1 MPYETITDENGD
13 EIRVYKRP
21 EPSVGVEVLE
31 PEDEEP
37 SVEERYWGNIRQPSK
52 NGYVPD
58 LVDGADVR
66 KRYKIKTNEDGSL
79 ATGEDGKLIWEER
92 RPGVSDRPDYDKN
105 LASGRHFLSNTF
117 GGQLVAPFVEPVIAG
132 TKELVQSGDI
142 EQSLAA
148 AGQASDEALGVKGQE
163 VTKEGRAV
171 VPTVYRLS
179 ASAMRNTLQEL
190 NDRFLYDIPA
200 KIADNPSRATTFI
213 EPDAPFLGTQPLPSL
228 PTSGP
233 AEDLITGLVQA
244 GIQLRLLSKI
254 GIPTIPGTKG
264 LVTAPLKGQLG
275 QGLLKRGAGLT
286 LEGME
291 YGAIIDGL
299 GFDQHSGR
307 LADLLNHF
315 GLNITPQLLTDPN
328 DVGLDG
334 SFKNIADGIV
344 YGGPLGA
351 AIGGSGQ
358 LGKAGIKNAPRT
370 AEGWSNL
377 LAKVF
382 KVTKA
387 NQDVKTSIDIEKGE
401 IKTLPEGYK
410 ALTKEEAVIKR
421 EEANQEFDAAVEE
434 IKEIDEINQV
444 NNAKEAELK
453 AKLKSL
459 ISQEPQLPKPPE
471 GGGRYWT
478 TDKRTGESI
487 LEGEEI
493 PIEIREAYE
502 NQLNVYNKAINKWD
516 QEVDRLA
523 KEIKTF
529 DTPVNKGKISEVLRQ
544 NLKKVAQSDAQA
556 LRETDEVLKEASK
569 ATGRKILPGTP
580 HPKIEGKVRGYD
592 GRWVTEKYFNQ
603 ITESRKGANEIRKQF
618 DQPAAEVTELSPDK
632 AIDLR
637 LFKEGKIDIYR
648 DGPISIERINEQP
661 PLNPTINVKAIED
674 LGEIELKEFGFTK
687 KEFSKLSI
695 QKKVNLL
702 RQSFEK
708 TRRVLPPG
716 NYELFGA
723 TEKKRSIYARWF
735 KNDPNIEWFNINNDA
750 PAKPGKDS
758 YAVLRI
764 PDEEI
769 SWNDA
774 LGLEDAAPIGT
785 NIPRG
790 EIAQTG
796 AIFIERVDKGTGNT
810 GPIAKLFNL
819 PRSYDLVVMELKEL
833 NAKQLKD
840 LGITKAEIKELSP
853 RKTISLLKKNFDDIR
868 NKLLPGEYRM
878 EGYSASR
885 RRLFKQWFKDD
896 PNIEWVDRQTGA
908 ISRIEDEMSI
918 PYLIVKEITNNQ
930 APVQPQVLPPLYEI
944 NPLVIAQKIT
954 DNLDDIKSG
963 KVKLDDLLENDLLRL
978 ISRKR
983 PEVPGSGKKRY
994 EPRPTPEFVAG
1005 LRGLSDALVNVG
1017 SKAQRTGLPTLDFKD
1032 MRRMVFRDLREQGI
1046 TSKQIDQIL
1055 PRLRPLQEVNHQNA
1069 RVISDLMALNQLV
1082 RIVGKESGIYANQWK
1097 NHRTGIAIAA
1107 DEKELLQDGISVINE
1122 FMKGAQAYETVG
1134 RGDSQRLASRQ
1145 INGTVTF
1152 GNASVLAD
1160 TIKLFHPADGKL
1172 YKNVIEKGFKLTPAS
1187 KNTLVGEGV
1196 YFKSTNENVGTQP
1209 LSGDTLSNKDSQ
1221 IFDYQSAGF
1230 HIGEIT
1236 EKAGLGY
1243 LGTAAGHPKLT
1254 IEQQGLL
1261 REYLIDQGFTG
1272 IRFADQETVVIFNV
1286 EEANKIVG
1294 SKVAP
1299 ESLSPSRSVIDEI
1312 NNTMEKGKQLI
1323 NDLSDPQ
1330 IKAELDSDAPLSES
1344 TRQWADATFNSFA
1357 NYRSEDFAAH
1367 VDFAKSISKANMYSL
1382 TRDMMLS
1389 YYSGSLLFSPS
1400 TMTTMVLGGAYK
1412 TATLPIDIALGAYL
1426 HGLGTYAKGIAQ
1438 GSDATIKRAR
1448 RIIRRGNKSW
1458 QLYNQYRA
1466 EHNAGLELAR
1476 MAFDDGVSY
1485 NASNRSYVEHIKES
1499 MDNDG
1504 VLRLGKEQG
1513 SAPKPITKKVGSMTF
1528 TMRES
1533 TLDNPGYLDPNNKN
1547 WLATALRF
1555 LWKTNNMSLKGAMSI
1570 DTYFGTI
1577 VGKASEFNR
1586 LYLEE
1591 LEKAEDLGYKWDS
1604 LEIADYA
1611 TKNAAERLREISQD
1625 VLRKDGSI
1633 MENGILKSETA
1644 KNVTNWV
1651 NYTSDLWATPEA
1663 RTLVGGER
1671 LARDKGITDPKE
1683 IEEFASNWASEQ
1695 TKIQPFSRAIS
1706 GIGDAWQKAI
1716 THSPEL
1722 RLLQMFNRAPV
1733 NVIKDVQRGS
1743 PLFWAED
1750 NFWKNINSEDPQTRY
1765 RTTGEVAKGTLIAS
1779 IGIGLMQTGLFKC
1792 YGSGPLNP
1800 IDNKNWREVNRIPG
1814 PFSCKMRNPAT
1825 GDWFPAVSLERLDQV
1840 GIILGFLGEY
1850 YELAPQVS
1858 DDQAQSLA
1866 SSIAT
1871 GIAIAT
1877 VTTGGGII
1885 DKTMFQGFNDLK
1897 KILSGLA
1904 MPVDPTGDRIN
1915 PAARWVQNTA
1925 AKMFIPYGGML
1936 RLSRKG
1942 FDNQVRSIPASNPLN
1957 ETFNRIKNQVTGY
1970 SEELPNRLE
1979 SVGARP
1985 QTYAKSL
1992 FAPLFPKESAWLTNA
2007 LDPGNA
2013 FPYKSSSPVYDV
2025 LASLDRRGK
2034 SFRFFPANT
2043 FSSKYGDKYLLTYE
2057 KQNLLK
2063 RIGNE
2068 VIPKGYSNTFER
2080 TLEDEFTNPKSRFNQ
2095 LSRELGSGTRKDSAA
2110 AEYVRTIYNAY
2121 IKEAKKVFLQFP
2133 ENAIWAAEF
2142 ELIDNRNKKIRNSL
2156 DPKSTIRS
2164 FEGSINY

>member
-31 PEDEEP
+31 PENEEP

-79 ATGEDGKLIWEER
+79 ATGEDGKLTWEER

-163 VTKEGRAV
+163 VTREGKAV

-233 AEDLITGLVQA
+233 VEDLITGLVQA
-244 GIQLRLLSKI
+244 GIQLRLLGKI

-264 LVTAPLKGQLG
+264 LVTAPLKGFKQSGIKGSRNIREKVNLAT
-275 QGLLKRGAGLT
+275 GLLKRGTGLT

-377 LAKVF
+377 LAKVL

-444 NNAKEAELK
+444 NNVKEAELK

-592 GRWVTEKYFNQ
+592 GRWVTKKYFNQ
-603 ITESRKGANEIRKQF
+603 VTESRKGANEIRKQF
-618 DQPAAEVTELSPDK
+618 DQPEEEVT
-632 AIDLR
+632 
-637 LFKEGKIDIYR
+637 
-648 DGPISIERINEQP
+648 
-661 PLNPTINVKAIED
+661 
-674 LGEIELKEFGFTK
+674 
-687 KEFSKLSI
+687 
-695 QKKVNLL
+695 
-702 RQSFEK
+702 
-708 TRRVLPPG
+708 
-716 NYELFGA
+716 
-723 TEKKRSIYARWF
+723 
-735 KNDPNIEWFNINNDA
+735 
-750 PAKPGKDS
+750 
-758 YAVLRI
+758 
-764 PDEEI
+764 EI

-810 GPIAKLFNL
+810 GPIAKLFKL

-896 PNIEWVDRQTGA
+896 PNVEWVDRQTGA

-1055 PRLRPLQEVNHQNA
+1055 PRLRPLQEVNQQNA
-1069 RVISDLMALNQLV
+1069 RVISDLMALNQVV
-1082 RIVGKESGIYANQWK
+1082 RILGKESGIYANQWK

-1160 TIKLFHPADGKL
+1160 TIQLFHPADGKL

-1412 TATLPIDIALGAYL
+1412 SATLPIDIALGAYI
-1426 HGLGTYAKGIAQ
+1426 HGLGTYAKGIVQ

-1485 NASNRSYVEHIKES
+1485 NSSNRSYVEHIKES

-1504 VLRLGKEQG
+1504 VLRLGQEQG

-1528 TMRES
+1528 AMRES
-1533 TLDNPGYLDPNNKN
+1533 TLDNPGVLDPNNKN

-1555 LWKTNNMSLKGAMSI
+1555 IWKTNNMSLKGAMSI

-1577 VGKASEFNR
+1577 VGKANEFNR

-1591 LEKAEDLGYKWDS
+1591 LEKAEDLGYMNKM
-1604 LEIADYA
+1604 EIADYA
-1611 TKNAAERLREISQD
+1611 TKNASERLSQISQD
-1625 VLRKDGSI
+1625 VLKKDGSI
-1633 MENGILKSETA
+1633 MKDGILKSETA

-1683 IEEFASNWASEQ
+1683 IEEFASNWASGQ
-1695 TKIQPFSRAIS
+1695 TEIPPFSRTIS

-1716 THSPEL
+1716 SYSPEL

-1792 YGSGPLNP
+1792 YGGGPLNP

-1825 GDWFPAVSLERLDQV
+1825 GDWFPAVSLERLDQI

-1866 SSIAT
+1866 SAT
-1871 GIAIAT
+1871 AVGIAHAT
-1877 VTTGGGII
+1877 VTTAGGVI
-1885 DKTMFQGFNDLK
+1885 DKVMFQGFNDLK

-1925 AKMFIPYGGML
+1925 AKMIIPYGGML

-1942 FDNQVRSIPASNPLN
+1942 FDNQVRSIPSSNPLN
-1957 ETFNRIKNQVTGY
+1957 ETFDRIKNQLTGY

-1992 FAPLFPKESAWLTNA
+1992 FSPLFPKESAWLTNA
-2007 LDPGNA
+2007 LDPSNA
-2013 FPYKSSSPVYDV
+2013 FPYKSSSPVNDV

-2043 FSSKYGDKYLLTYE
+2043 FSSTYGDKYLLTYE
-2057 KQNLLK
+2057 QQNLLK

-2121 IKEAKKVFLQFP
+2121 ITEAKKVFLQFP

>member
-244 GIQLRLLSKI
+244 GIQLRLLGKLR
-254 GIPTIPGTKG
+254 IPTIPGTKG

-275 QGLLKRGAGLT
+275 QGLLKRGTGLF
-286 LEGME
+286 LEGIE

-334 SFKNIADGIV
+334 SFKNIADGII

-502 NQLNVYNKAINKWD
+502 NELNVYNKAINKWD

-523 KEIKTF
+523 KEIKGF
-529 DTPVNKGKISEVLRQ
+529 DTEQTVKVSGKIVGDNTIQPPKELDLTTDTRGKGEFYHGAADEIELTEAGEFSTDQNIYGIGFYTTDDLVTAGKYQRKNRKIVGKDAQKTIYKIKEKTPIKFYDLDQPVPDDLKEFIKSYDDEFAYNIVAESVDSLGDNYTLGQLYDEIRGYANANDVSSSVVSYEIFPDFEAYLKNQGFGGFIHQGGKKAGKGKRLHQVKIYWDPYNSINIEKVNVSETPAV
-544 NLKKVAQSDAQA
+544 KP
-556 LRETDEVLKEASK
+556 TGK
-569 ATGRKILPGTP
+569 AIPPGTP
-580 HPKIEGKVRGYD
+580 HPTIKGKVRGYD
-592 GRWVTEKYFNQ
+592 GRWVTKKHFDQ
-603 ITESRKGANEIRKQF
+603 VTEARKGADRIR
-618 DQPAAEVTELSPDK
+618 
-632 AIDLR
+632 
-637 LFKEGKIDIYR
+637 
-648 DGPISIERINEQP
+648 EQ
-661 PLNPTINVKAIED
+661 I
-674 LGEIELKEFGFTK
+674 
-687 KEFSKLSI
+687 
-695 QKKVNLL
+695 
-702 RQSFEK
+702 
-708 TRRVLPPG
+708 
-716 NYELFGA
+716 
-723 TEKKRSIYARWF
+723 
-735 KNDPNIEWFNINNDA
+735 
-750 PAKPGKDS
+750 
-758 YAVLRI
+758 
-764 PDEEI
+764 
-769 SWNDA
+769 
-774 LGLEDAAPIGT
+774 
-785 NIPRG
+785 
-790 EIAQTG
+790 
-796 AIFIERVDKGTGNT
+796 
-810 GPIAKLFNL
+810 
-819 PRSYDLVVMELKEL
+819 
-833 NAKQLKD
+833 
-840 LGITKAEIKELSP
+840 
-853 RKTISLLKKNFDDIR
+853 
-868 NKLLPGEYRM
+868 
-878 EGYSASR
+878 
-885 RRLFKQWFKDD
+885 
-896 PNIEWVDRQTGA
+896 
-908 ISRIEDEMSI
+908 
-918 PYLIVKEITNNQ
+918 NNQ

-1055 PRLRPLQEVNHQNA
+1055 PRLRPLQEVNQQNA
-1069 RVISDLMALNQLV
+1069 RVISDLMALNQVV
-1082 RIVGKESGIYANQWK
+1082 RILGKESGIYANQWK

-1160 TIKLFHPADGKL
+1160 TIQLFHPADGKL

-1412 TATLPIDIALGAYL
+1412 SATLPIDIALGAYI
-1426 HGLGTYAKGIAQ
+1426 HGLGTYAKGIVQ

-1485 NASNRSYVEHIKES
+1485 NSSNRSYVEHIKES

-1504 VLRLGKEQG
+1504 VLRLGQEQG

-1528 TMRES
+1528 AMRES
-1533 TLDNPGYLDPNNKN
+1533 TLDNPGVLDPNNKN

-1555 LWKTNNMSLKGAMSI
+1555 IWKTNNMSLKGAMSI

-1611 TKNAAERLREISQD
+1611 TKNAAERLRDISQD
-1625 VLRKDGSI
+1625 VLKKDGSI
-1633 MENGILKSETA
+1633 MKDGILKSETA

-1695 TKIQPFSRAIS
+1695 TEIPRISRGIA
-1706 GIGDAWQKAI
+1706 GIGNAWQKAI

-1743 PLFWAED
+1743 PLFWADD

-1792 YGSGPLNP
+1792 YGPGPLNP

-1825 GDWFPAVSLERLDQV
+1825 GDWFPAVSLERLDQI

-1866 SSIAT
+1866 SAT
-1871 GIAIAT
+1871 VIGIANAT
-1877 VTTGGGII
+1877 VTTGGGVI
-1885 DKTMFQGFNDLK
+1885 DKTMFQGWSSLK
-1897 KILSGLA
+1897 KILTGLA

-1915 PAARWVQNTA
+1915 PAARWVQDTA
-1925 AKMFIPYGGML
+1925 AKMIIPYGGML

-1957 ETFNRIKNQVTGY
+1957 ETFNRIKNQVTGF

-2013 FPYKSSSPVYDV
+2013 FPYKSSSPVNDV

-2057 KQNLLK
+2057 QQNLLK

-2121 IKEAKKVFLQFP
+2121 ITEAKKVFLQFP

>member
-31 PEDEEP
+31 LEDEEP

-334 SFKNIADGIV
+334 SFKNIADGII

-493 PIEIREAYE
+493 PIKIREAYE
-502 NQLNVYNKAINKWD
+502 NELNVYNKAINKWD

-523 KEIKTF
+523 KEIKGF
-529 DTPVNKGKISEVLRQ
+529 DTEQTVKVSGKIVGDNTIQPPKELDLTTDTRGKGEFYHGAADEIELTEAGEFSTDQNIYGIGFYTTDDLVTAGKYQRKNRKIVGKDAQKTIYKIKEKTPIKFYDLDQPVPDDLKEFIKSYDDEFAYNIVAESVDSLGDNYTLGQLYDEIRGYANANDVSASVVSYEIFPDFEAYLKNQGFGGFIHQGGKKAGKGKRLHQVKIYWDPYNSINIE
-544 NLKKVAQSDAQA
+544 KVNV
-556 LRETDEVLKEASK
+556 RETPAVKPTGK
-569 ATGRKILPGTP
+569 AIPPGTP
-580 HPKIEGKVRGYD
+580 HPTIKGKVRGYD
-592 GRWVTEKYFNQ
+592 GRWVTKKYFDQ
-603 ITESRKGANEIRKQF
+603 VTEARKGADRIR
-618 DQPAAEVTELSPDK
+618 
-632 AIDLR
+632 
-637 LFKEGKIDIYR
+637 
-648 DGPISIERINEQP
+648 EQ
-661 PLNPTINVKAIED
+661 I
-674 LGEIELKEFGFTK
+674 
-687 KEFSKLSI
+687 
-695 QKKVNLL
+695 
-702 RQSFEK
+702 
-708 TRRVLPPG
+708 
-716 NYELFGA
+716 
-723 TEKKRSIYARWF
+723 
-735 KNDPNIEWFNINNDA
+735 
-750 PAKPGKDS
+750 
-758 YAVLRI
+758 
-764 PDEEI
+764 
-769 SWNDA
+769 
-774 LGLEDAAPIGT
+774 
-785 NIPRG
+785 
-790 EIAQTG
+790 
-796 AIFIERVDKGTGNT
+796 
-810 GPIAKLFNL
+810 
-819 PRSYDLVVMELKEL
+819 
-833 NAKQLKD
+833 
-840 LGITKAEIKELSP
+840 
-853 RKTISLLKKNFDDIR
+853 
-868 NKLLPGEYRM
+868 
-878 EGYSASR
+878 
-885 RRLFKQWFKDD
+885 
-896 PNIEWVDRQTGA
+896 
-908 ISRIEDEMSI
+908 
-918 PYLIVKEITNNQ
+918 NNQ
-930 APVQPQVLPPLYEI
+930 APVQPQVLPPFPEI

-963 KVKLDDLLENDLLRL
+963 KVKIDDLLENDLLRL
-978 ISRKR
+978 ISRTR

-1055 PRLRPLQEVNHQNA
+1055 PRLRPLQEVNQQNA
-1069 RVISDLMALNQLV
+1069 RVIADLMALNQVV
-1082 RIVGKESGIYANQWK
+1082 RILGKESGIYANQWK

-1160 TIKLFHPADGKL
+1160 TIQLFHPADEKL

-1261 REYLIDQGFTG
+1261 REYLIDEGFTG

-1412 TATLPIDIALGAYL
+1412 SATLPIDIALGAYI
-1426 HGLGTYAKGIAQ
+1426 HGLGTYAKGIVQ

-1458 QLYNQYRA
+1458 QLYNQYRV

-1504 VLRLGKEQG
+1504 VLRLGQEQG

-1533 TLDNPGYLDPNNKN
+1533 TLDNPGVLDPNNKN

-1555 LWKTNNMSLKGAMSI
+1555 IWKTNNMSLKGAMSI

-1591 LEKAEDLGYKWDS
+1591 LEKAEDLNYKWDS

-1633 MENGILKSETA
+1633 MKNGILKSETA

-1695 TKIQPFSRAIS
+1695 TEIPRISRGIA
-1706 GIGDAWQKAI
+1706 GIGNAWQKAI

-1792 YGSGPLNP
+1792 YGPGPLNP
-1800 IDNKNWREVNRIPG
+1800 IDNKNWREINRIPG

-1825 GDWFPAVSLERLDQV
+1825 GDWFPAVSLERLDQI

-1866 SSIAT
+1866 SAT
-1871 GIAIAT
+1871 VIGTAI

-1904 MPVDPTGDRIN
+1904 MPADPTGDRIN

-2095 LSRELGSGTRKDSAA
+2095 LSRELGSGTKQDSAA

>member
-31 PEDEEP
+31 LEDEEP

-334 SFKNIADGIV
+334 SFKNIADGII

-493 PIEIREAYE
+493 PIKIREAYE
-502 NQLNVYNKAINKWD
+502 NELNVYNKAINKWD

-523 KEIKTF
+523 KEIKGF
-529 DTPVNKGKISEVLRQ
+529 DTEQTVKVSGKIVGDNTIQPPKELDLTTDTRGKGEFYHGAADEIELTEAGEFSTDQNIYGIGFYTTDDLVTAGKYQRKNRKIVGKDAQKTIYKIKEKTPIKFYDLDQPVPDDLKEFIKSYDDEFAYNIVAESVDSLGDNYTLGQLYDEIRGYANANDVSASVVSYEIFPDFEAYLKNQGFGGFIHQGGKKAGKGKRLHQVKIYWDPYNSINIE
-544 NLKKVAQSDAQA
+544 KVNV
-556 LRETDEVLKEASK
+556 RETPAVKPTGK
-569 ATGRKILPGTP
+569 AIPPGTP
-580 HPKIEGKVRGYD
+580 HPTIKGKVRGYD
-592 GRWVTEKYFNQ
+592 GRWVTKKYFDQ
-603 ITESRKGANEIRKQF
+603 VTEARKGADRIR
-618 DQPAAEVTELSPDK
+618 
-632 AIDLR
+632 
-637 LFKEGKIDIYR
+637 
-648 DGPISIERINEQP
+648 EQ
-661 PLNPTINVKAIED
+661 I
-674 LGEIELKEFGFTK
+674 
-687 KEFSKLSI
+687 
-695 QKKVNLL
+695 
-702 RQSFEK
+702 
-708 TRRVLPPG
+708 
-716 NYELFGA
+716 
-723 TEKKRSIYARWF
+723 
-735 KNDPNIEWFNINNDA
+735 
-750 PAKPGKDS
+750 
-758 YAVLRI
+758 
-764 PDEEI
+764 
-769 SWNDA
+769 
-774 LGLEDAAPIGT
+774 
-785 NIPRG
+785 
-790 EIAQTG
+790 
-796 AIFIERVDKGTGNT
+796 
-810 GPIAKLFNL
+810 
-819 PRSYDLVVMELKEL
+819 
-833 NAKQLKD
+833 
-840 LGITKAEIKELSP
+840 
-853 RKTISLLKKNFDDIR
+853 
-868 NKLLPGEYRM
+868 
-878 EGYSASR
+878 
-885 RRLFKQWFKDD
+885 
-896 PNIEWVDRQTGA
+896 
-908 ISRIEDEMSI
+908 
-918 PYLIVKEITNNQ
+918 NNQ
-930 APVQPQVLPPLYEI
+930 APVQPQVFPPFPEI

-963 KVKLDDLLENDLLRL
+963 KVKIDDLLENDLLRL
-978 ISRKR
+978 ISRTR

-1055 PRLRPLQEVNHQNA
+1055 PRLRPLQEVNQQNA
-1069 RVISDLMALNQLV
+1069 RVIADLMALNQVV
-1082 RIVGKESGIYANQWK
+1082 RILGKESGIYANQWK

-1160 TIKLFHPADGKL
+1160 TIQLFHPADEKL

-1261 REYLIDQGFTG
+1261 REYLIDEGFTG

-1412 TATLPIDIALGAYL
+1412 SATLPIDIALGAYI
-1426 HGLGTYAKGIAQ
+1426 HGLGTYAKGIVQ

-1458 QLYNQYRA
+1458 QLYNQYRV

-1504 VLRLGKEQG
+1504 VLRLGQEQG

-1533 TLDNPGYLDPNNKN
+1533 TLDNPGVLDPNNKN

-1555 LWKTNNMSLKGAMSI
+1555 IWKTNNMSLKGAMSI

-1591 LEKAEDLGYKWDS
+1591 LEKAEDLNYKWDS

-1633 MENGILKSETA
+1633 MKNGILKSETA

-1695 TKIQPFSRAIS
+1695 TEIPRISRGIA
-1706 GIGDAWQKAI
+1706 GIGNAWQKAI

-1792 YGSGPLNP
+1792 YGPGPLNP
-1800 IDNKNWREVNRIPG
+1800 IDNKNWREINRIPG

-1825 GDWFPAVSLERLDQV
+1825 GDWFPAVSLERLDQI

-1866 SSIAT
+1866 SAT
-1871 GIAIAT
+1871 VIGTAI

-1904 MPVDPTGDRIN
+1904 MPADPTGDRIN

-2095 LSRELGSGTRKDSAA
+2095 LSRELGSGTKQDSAA

>member
-244 GIQLRLLSKI
+244 GIQLRLLGKLR
-254 GIPTIPGTKG
+254 IPTIPGTKG

-275 QGLLKRGAGLT
+275 QGLLKRGTGLF
-286 LEGME
+286 LEGIE

-334 SFKNIADGIV
+334 SFKNIADGII

-502 NQLNVYNKAINKWD
+502 NELNVYNKAINKWD

-523 KEIKTF
+523 KEIKGF
-529 DTPVNKGKISEVLRQ
+529 DTEQTVKVSGKIVGDNTIQPPKELDLTTDTRGKGEFYHGAADEIELTEAGEFSTDQNIYGIGFYTTDDLVTAGKYQRKNRKIVGKDAQKTIYKIKEKTPIKFYDLDQPVPDDLKEFIKSYDDEFAYNIVAESVDSLGDNYTLGQLYDEIRGYANANDVSSSVVSYEIFPDFEAYLKNQGFGGFIHQGGKKAGKGKRLHQVKIYWDPYNSINIEKVNVSETPAV
-544 NLKKVAQSDAQA
+544 KP
-556 LRETDEVLKEASK
+556 TGK
-569 ATGRKILPGTP
+569 AIPPGTP
-580 HPKIEGKVRGYD
+580 HPTIKGKVRGYD
-592 GRWVTEKYFNQ
+592 GRWVTKKHFDQ
-603 ITESRKGANEIRKQF
+603 VTEARKGADRIR
-618 DQPAAEVTELSPDK
+618 
-632 AIDLR
+632 
-637 LFKEGKIDIYR
+637 
-648 DGPISIERINEQP
+648 EQ
-661 PLNPTINVKAIED
+661 I
-674 LGEIELKEFGFTK
+674 
-687 KEFSKLSI
+687 
-695 QKKVNLL
+695 
-702 RQSFEK
+702 
-708 TRRVLPPG
+708 
-716 NYELFGA
+716 
-723 TEKKRSIYARWF
+723 
-735 KNDPNIEWFNINNDA
+735 
-750 PAKPGKDS
+750 
-758 YAVLRI
+758 
-764 PDEEI
+764 
-769 SWNDA
+769 
-774 LGLEDAAPIGT
+774 
-785 NIPRG
+785 
-790 EIAQTG
+790 
-796 AIFIERVDKGTGNT
+796 
-810 GPIAKLFNL
+810 
-819 PRSYDLVVMELKEL
+819 
-833 NAKQLKD
+833 
-840 LGITKAEIKELSP
+840 
-853 RKTISLLKKNFDDIR
+853 
-868 NKLLPGEYRM
+868 
-878 EGYSASR
+878 
-885 RRLFKQWFKDD
+885 
-896 PNIEWVDRQTGA
+896 
-908 ISRIEDEMSI
+908 
-918 PYLIVKEITNNQ
+918 NNQ

-1055 PRLRPLQEVNHQNA
+1055 PRLRPLQEVNQQNA
-1069 RVISDLMALNQLV
+1069 RVISDLMALNQVV
-1082 RIVGKESGIYANQWK
+1082 RILGKESGIYANQWK

-1160 TIKLFHPADGKL
+1160 TIQLFHPADGKL

-1412 TATLPIDIALGAYL
+1412 SATLPIDIALGAYI
-1426 HGLGTYAKGIAQ
+1426 HGLGTYAKGIVQ

-1485 NASNRSYVEHIKES
+1485 NSSNRSYVEHIKES

-1504 VLRLGKEQG
+1504 VLRLGQEQG

-1528 TMRES
+1528 AMRES
-1533 TLDNPGYLDPNNKN
+1533 TLDNPGVLDPNNKN

-1555 LWKTNNMSLKGAMSI
+1555 IWKTNNMSLKGAMSI

-1611 TKNAAERLREISQD
+1611 TKNAAERLRDISQD
-1625 VLRKDGSI
+1625 VLKKDGSI
-1633 MENGILKSETA
+1633 MKDGILKSETA

-1695 TKIQPFSRAIS
+1695 TEIPRISRGIA
-1706 GIGDAWQKAI
+1706 GIGNAWQKAI

-1743 PLFWAED
+1743 PLFWADD

-1792 YGSGPLNP
+1792 YGPGPLNP

-1825 GDWFPAVSLERLDQV
+1825 GDWFPAVSLERLDQI

-1866 SSIAT
+1866 SAT
-1871 GIAIAT
+1871 VIGIANAT
-1877 VTTGGGII
+1877 VTTGGGVI
-1885 DKTMFQGFNDLK
+1885 DKTMFQGWSSLK
-1897 KILSGLA
+1897 KILTGLA

-1915 PAARWVQNTA
+1915 PAARWVQDTA
-1925 AKMFIPYGGML
+1925 AKMIIPYGGML

-1957 ETFNRIKNQVTGY
+1957 ETFNRIKNQLTGY

-2013 FPYKSSSPVYDV
+2013 FPYKSSSPVNDV
-2025 LASLDRRGK
+2025 FASLDRRGK

-2057 KQNLLK
+2057 QQNLLK

-2121 IKEAKKVFLQFP
+2121 ITEAKKVFLQFP

>member
-31 PEDEEP
+31 PENEEP

-79 ATGEDGKLIWEER
+79 ATGEDGKLTWEER

-163 VTKEGRAV
+163 VTKEGKAV

-190 NDRFLYDIPA
+190 NDRFLYDTPA

-233 AEDLITGLVQA
+233 VEDLITGLVQA
-244 GIQLRLLSKI
+244 GIQLRLLGKI

-264 LVTAPLKGQLG
+264 LVTAPLKGFKQSGIKGSRNIREKVNLAT
-275 QGLLKRGAGLT
+275 GLLKRGTGLT

-444 NNAKEAELK
+444 NNVKEAELK

-592 GRWVTEKYFNQ
+592 GRWVTKKYFNQ
-603 ITESRKGANEIRKQF
+603 VTESRKGANEIRKQF
-618 DQPAAEVTELSPDK
+618 DQPEEEVT
-632 AIDLR
+632 
-637 LFKEGKIDIYR
+637 
-648 DGPISIERINEQP
+648 
-661 PLNPTINVKAIED
+661 
-674 LGEIELKEFGFTK
+674 
-687 KEFSKLSI
+687 
-695 QKKVNLL
+695 
-702 RQSFEK
+702 
-708 TRRVLPPG
+708 
-716 NYELFGA
+716 
-723 TEKKRSIYARWF
+723 
-735 KNDPNIEWFNINNDA
+735 
-750 PAKPGKDS
+750 
-758 YAVLRI
+758 
-764 PDEEI
+764 EI

-810 GPIAKLFNL
+810 GPIAKLFKL

-896 PNIEWVDRQTGA
+896 PNVEWVDRQTGA

-1055 PRLRPLQEVNHQNA
+1055 PRLRPLQEVNQQNA
-1069 RVISDLMALNQLV
+1069 RVISDLMALNQVV
-1082 RIVGKESGIYANQWK
+1082 RILGKESGIYANQWK

-1160 TIKLFHPADGKL
+1160 TIQLFHPADGKL

-1412 TATLPIDIALGAYL
+1412 SATLPIDIALGAYI
-1426 HGLGTYAKGIAQ
+1426 HGLGTYAKGIVQ

-1485 NASNRSYVEHIKES
+1485 NSSNRSYVEHIKES

-1504 VLRLGKEQG
+1504 VLRLGQEQG

-1528 TMRES
+1528 AMRES
-1533 TLDNPGYLDPNNKN
+1533 TLDNPGVLDPNNKN

-1555 LWKTNNMSLKGAMSI
+1555 IWKTNNMSLKGAMSI

-1577 VGKASEFNR
+1577 VGKANEFNR

-1591 LEKAEDLGYKWDS
+1591 LEKAEDLGYMNKM
-1604 LEIADYA
+1604 EIADYA
-1611 TKNAAERLREISQD
+1611 TKNASERLSQISQD
-1625 VLRKDGSI
+1625 VLKKDGSI
-1633 MENGILKSETA
+1633 MKDGILKSETA

-1683 IEEFASNWASEQ
+1683 IEEFASNWASGQ
-1695 TKIQPFSRAIS
+1695 TEIPPFSRTIS

-1716 THSPEL
+1716 SYSPEL

-1792 YGSGPLNP
+1792 YGGGPLNP

-1825 GDWFPAVSLERLDQV
+1825 GDWFPAVSLERLDQI

-1866 SSIAT
+1866 SAT
-1871 GIAIAT
+1871 AVGIAHAT
-1877 VTTGGGII
+1877 VTTAGGVI
-1885 DKTMFQGFNDLK
+1885 DKVMFQGFNDLK

-1925 AKMFIPYGGML
+1925 AKMIIPYGGML

-1942 FDNQVRSIPASNPLN
+1942 FDNQVRSIPSSNPLN
-1957 ETFNRIKNQVTGY
+1957 ETFDRIKNQLTGY

-1992 FAPLFPKESAWLTNA
+1992 FSPLFPKESAWLTNA
-2007 LDPGNA
+2007 LDPSNA
-2013 FPYKSSSPVYDV
+2013 FPYKSSSPVNDV

-2043 FSSKYGDKYLLTYE
+2043 FSSTYGDKYLLTYE
-2057 KQNLLK
+2057 QQNLLK

-2121 IKEAKKVFLQFP
+2121 ITEAKKVFLQFP

>member
-31 PEDEEP
+31 LEDEEP

-244 GIQLRLLSKI
+244 GIQLRLLGKI

-334 SFKNIADGIV
+334 SFKNIADGII

-493 PIEIREAYE
+493 PIKIREAYE
-502 NQLNVYNKAINKWD
+502 NELNVYNKAINKWD

-523 KEIKTF
+523 KEIKGF
-529 DTPVNKGKISEVLRQ
+529 DTEQTVKVSGKIVGDNTIQPPKELDLTTDTRGKGEFYHGAADEIELTEAGEFSTDQNIYGIGFYTTDDLVTAGKYQRKNRKIVGKDAQKTIYKIKEKTPIKFYDLDQPVPDDLKEFIKSYDDEFAYNIVAESVDSLGDNYTLGQLYDEIRGYANANDVSASVVSYEIFPDFEAYLKNQGFGGFIHQGGKKAGKGKRLHQVKIYWDPYNSINIE
-544 NLKKVAQSDAQA
+544 KVNV
-556 LRETDEVLKEASK
+556 RETPAVKPTGK
-569 ATGRKILPGTP
+569 AIPPGTP
-580 HPKIEGKVRGYD
+580 HPTIKGKVRGYD
-592 GRWVTEKYFNQ
+592 GRWVTKKYFDQ
-603 ITESRKGANEIRKQF
+603 VTEARKGADRIR
-618 DQPAAEVTELSPDK
+618 
-632 AIDLR
+632 
-637 LFKEGKIDIYR
+637 
-648 DGPISIERINEQP
+648 EQ
-661 PLNPTINVKAIED
+661 I
-674 LGEIELKEFGFTK
+674 
-687 KEFSKLSI
+687 
-695 QKKVNLL
+695 
-702 RQSFEK
+702 
-708 TRRVLPPG
+708 
-716 NYELFGA
+716 
-723 TEKKRSIYARWF
+723 
-735 KNDPNIEWFNINNDA
+735 
-750 PAKPGKDS
+750 
-758 YAVLRI
+758 
-764 PDEEI
+764 
-769 SWNDA
+769 
-774 LGLEDAAPIGT
+774 
-785 NIPRG
+785 
-790 EIAQTG
+790 
-796 AIFIERVDKGTGNT
+796 
-810 GPIAKLFNL
+810 
-819 PRSYDLVVMELKEL
+819 
-833 NAKQLKD
+833 
-840 LGITKAEIKELSP
+840 
-853 RKTISLLKKNFDDIR
+853 
-868 NKLLPGEYRM
+868 
-878 EGYSASR
+878 
-885 RRLFKQWFKDD
+885 
-896 PNIEWVDRQTGA
+896 
-908 ISRIEDEMSI
+908 
-918 PYLIVKEITNNQ
+918 NNQ
-930 APVQPQVLPPLYEI
+930 APVQPQVLPPFPEI

-963 KVKLDDLLENDLLRL
+963 KVKIDDLLENDLLRL
-978 ISRKR
+978 ISRTR

-1055 PRLRPLQEVNHQNA
+1055 PRLRPLQEVNQQNA
-1069 RVISDLMALNQLV
+1069 RVIADLMALNQVV
-1082 RIVGKESGIYANQWK
+1082 RILGKESGIYANQWK

-1160 TIKLFHPADGKL
+1160 TIQLFHPADEKL

-1261 REYLIDQGFTG
+1261 REYLIDEGFTG

-1412 TATLPIDIALGAYL
+1412 SATLPIDIALGAYI
-1426 HGLGTYAKGIAQ
+1426 HGLGTYAKGIVQ

-1458 QLYNQYRA
+1458 QLYNQYRV

-1504 VLRLGKEQG
+1504 VLRLGQEQG

-1533 TLDNPGYLDPNNKN
+1533 TLDNPGVLDPNNKN

-1555 LWKTNNMSLKGAMSI
+1555 IWKTNNMSLKGAMSI

-1591 LEKAEDLGYKWDS
+1591 LEKAEDLNYKWDS

-1633 MENGILKSETA
+1633 MKNGILKSETA

-1695 TKIQPFSRAIS
+1695 TEIPRISRGIA
-1706 GIGDAWQKAI
+1706 GIGNAWQKAI

-1792 YGSGPLNP
+1792 YGPGPLNP
-1800 IDNKNWREVNRIPG
+1800 IDNKNWREINRIPG

-1825 GDWFPAVSLERLDQV
+1825 GDWFPAVSLERLDQI

-1866 SSIAT
+1866 SAT
-1871 GIAIAT
+1871 VIGTAI

-1904 MPVDPTGDRIN
+1904 MPADPTGDRIN

-2043 FSSKYGDKYLLTYE
+2043 FSSKYGNKYLLTYE

-2095 LSRELGSGTRKDSAA
+2095 LSRELGSGTKQDSAA

>member
-31 PEDEEP
+31 LEDEEP

-334 SFKNIADGIV
+334 SFKNIADGII

-444 NNAKEAELK
+444 NNVKEAELK

-493 PIEIREAYE
+493 PIKIREAYE
-502 NQLNVYNKAINKWD
+502 NELNVYNKAINKWD

-523 KEIKTF
+523 KEIKGF
-529 DTPVNKGKISEVLRQ
+529 DTEQTVKVSGKIVGDNTIQPPKELDLTTDTRGKGEFYHGAADEIELTEAGEFSTDQNIYGIGFYTTDDLVTAGKYQRKNRKIVGKDAQKTIYKIKEKTPIKFYDLDQPVPDDLKEFIKSYDDEFAYNIVAESVDSLGDNYTLGQLYDEIRGYANANDVSASVVSYEIFPDFEAYLKNQGFGGFIHQGGKKAGKGKRLHQVKIYWDPYNSINIE
-544 NLKKVAQSDAQA
+544 KVNV
-556 LRETDEVLKEASK
+556 RETPAVKPTGK
-569 ATGRKILPGTP
+569 AIPPGTP
-580 HPKIEGKVRGYD
+580 HPTIKGKVRGYD
-592 GRWVTEKYFNQ
+592 GRWVTKKYFDQ
-603 ITESRKGANEIRKQF
+603 VTEARKGADRIR
-618 DQPAAEVTELSPDK
+618 
-632 AIDLR
+632 
-637 LFKEGKIDIYR
+637 
-648 DGPISIERINEQP
+648 EQ
-661 PLNPTINVKAIED
+661 I
-674 LGEIELKEFGFTK
+674 
-687 KEFSKLSI
+687 
-695 QKKVNLL
+695 
-702 RQSFEK
+702 
-708 TRRVLPPG
+708 
-716 NYELFGA
+716 
-723 TEKKRSIYARWF
+723 
-735 KNDPNIEWFNINNDA
+735 
-750 PAKPGKDS
+750 
-758 YAVLRI
+758 
-764 PDEEI
+764 
-769 SWNDA
+769 
-774 LGLEDAAPIGT
+774 
-785 NIPRG
+785 
-790 EIAQTG
+790 
-796 AIFIERVDKGTGNT
+796 
-810 GPIAKLFNL
+810 
-819 PRSYDLVVMELKEL
+819 
-833 NAKQLKD
+833 
-840 LGITKAEIKELSP
+840 
-853 RKTISLLKKNFDDIR
+853 
-868 NKLLPGEYRM
+868 
-878 EGYSASR
+878 
-885 RRLFKQWFKDD
+885 
-896 PNIEWVDRQTGA
+896 
-908 ISRIEDEMSI
+908 
-918 PYLIVKEITNNQ
+918 NNQ
-930 APVQPQVLPPLYEI
+930 APVQPQVLPPFPEI

-963 KVKLDDLLENDLLRL
+963 KVKIDDLLENDLLRL
-978 ISRKR
+978 ISRTR

-1055 PRLRPLQEVNHQNA
+1055 PRLRPLQEVNQQNA
-1069 RVISDLMALNQLV
+1069 RVIADLMALNQVV
-1082 RIVGKESGIYANQWK
+1082 RILGKESGIYANQWK

-1160 TIKLFHPADGKL
+1160 TIQLFHPADEKL

-1261 REYLIDQGFTG
+1261 REYLIDEGFTG

-1412 TATLPIDIALGAYL
+1412 SATLPIDIALGAYI
-1426 HGLGTYAKGIAQ
+1426 HGLGTYAKGIVQ

-1458 QLYNQYRA
+1458 QLYNQYRV

-1504 VLRLGKEQG
+1504 VLRLGQEQG

-1533 TLDNPGYLDPNNKN
+1533 TLDNPGVLDPNNKN

-1555 LWKTNNMSLKGAMSI
+1555 IWKTNNMSLKGAMSI

-1591 LEKAEDLGYKWDS
+1591 LEKAEDLNYKWDS

-1633 MENGILKSETA
+1633 MKNGILKSETA

-1695 TKIQPFSRAIS
+1695 TEIPRISRGIA
-1706 GIGDAWQKAI
+1706 GIGNAWQKAI

-1792 YGSGPLNP
+1792 YGPGPLNP
-1800 IDNKNWREVNRIPG
+1800 IDNKNWREINRIPG

-1825 GDWFPAVSLERLDQV
+1825 GDWFPAVSLERLDQI

-1866 SSIAT
+1866 SAT
-1871 GIAIAT
+1871 VIGTAI

-1904 MPVDPTGDRIN
+1904 MPADPTGDRIN

-2043 FSSKYGDKYLLTYE
+2043 FSSKYGNKYLLTYE

-2095 LSRELGSGTRKDSAA
+2095 LSRELGSGTKQDSAA

>member
-31 PEDEEP
+31 LEDEEP

-233 AEDLITGLVQA
+233 VEDLITGLVQA
-244 GIQLRLLSKI
+244 GIQLRLLGKI

-334 SFKNIADGIV
+334 SFKNIADGII

-493 PIEIREAYE
+493 PIKIREAYE
-502 NQLNVYNKAINKWD
+502 NELNVYNKAINKWD

-523 KEIKTF
+523 KEIKGF
-529 DTPVNKGKISEVLRQ
+529 DTEQTVKVSGKIVGDNTIQPPKELDLTTDTRGKGEFYHGAADEIELTEAGEFSTDQNIYGIGFYTTDDLVTAGKYQRKNRKIVGKDAQKTIYKIKEKTPIKFYDLDQPVPDDLKEFIKSYDDEFAYNIVAESVDSLGDNYTLGQLYDEIRGYANANDVSASVVSYEIFPDFEAYLKNQGFGGFIHQGGKKAGKGKRLHQVKIYWDPYNSINIE
-544 NLKKVAQSDAQA
+544 KVNV
-556 LRETDEVLKEASK
+556 RETPAVKPTGK
-569 ATGRKILPGTP
+569 AIPPGTP
-580 HPKIEGKVRGYD
+580 HPTIKGKVRGYD
-592 GRWVTEKYFNQ
+592 GRWVTKKYFDQ
-603 ITESRKGANEIRKQF
+603 VTEARKGADRIR
-618 DQPAAEVTELSPDK
+618 
-632 AIDLR
+632 
-637 LFKEGKIDIYR
+637 
-648 DGPISIERINEQP
+648 EQ
-661 PLNPTINVKAIED
+661 I
-674 LGEIELKEFGFTK
+674 
-687 KEFSKLSI
+687 
-695 QKKVNLL
+695 
-702 RQSFEK
+702 
-708 TRRVLPPG
+708 
-716 NYELFGA
+716 
-723 TEKKRSIYARWF
+723 
-735 KNDPNIEWFNINNDA
+735 
-750 PAKPGKDS
+750 
-758 YAVLRI
+758 
-764 PDEEI
+764 
-769 SWNDA
+769 
-774 LGLEDAAPIGT
+774 
-785 NIPRG
+785 
-790 EIAQTG
+790 
-796 AIFIERVDKGTGNT
+796 
-810 GPIAKLFNL
+810 
-819 PRSYDLVVMELKEL
+819 
-833 NAKQLKD
+833 
-840 LGITKAEIKELSP
+840 
-853 RKTISLLKKNFDDIR
+853 
-868 NKLLPGEYRM
+868 
-878 EGYSASR
+878 
-885 RRLFKQWFKDD
+885 
-896 PNIEWVDRQTGA
+896 
-908 ISRIEDEMSI
+908 
-918 PYLIVKEITNNQ
+918 NNQ
-930 APVQPQVLPPLYEI
+930 APVQPQVLPPFPEI

-963 KVKLDDLLENDLLRL
+963 KVKIDDLLENDLLRL
-978 ISRKR
+978 ISRTR

-1055 PRLRPLQEVNHQNA
+1055 PRLRPLQEVNQQNA
-1069 RVISDLMALNQLV
+1069 RVIADLMALNQVV
-1082 RIVGKESGIYANQWK
+1082 RILGKESGIYANQWK

-1160 TIKLFHPADGKL
+1160 TIQLFHPADEKL

-1261 REYLIDQGFTG
+1261 REYLIDEGFTG

-1412 TATLPIDIALGAYL
+1412 SATLPIDIALGAYI
-1426 HGLGTYAKGIAQ
+1426 HGLGTYAKGIVQ

-1458 QLYNQYRA
+1458 QLYNQYRV

-1504 VLRLGKEQG
+1504 VLRLGQEQG

-1533 TLDNPGYLDPNNKN
+1533 TLDNPGVLDPNNKN

-1555 LWKTNNMSLKGAMSI
+1555 IWKTNNMSLKGAMSI

-1591 LEKAEDLGYKWDS
+1591 LEKAEDLNYKWDS

-1633 MENGILKSETA
+1633 MKNGILKSETA

-1695 TKIQPFSRAIS
+1695 TEIPRISRGIA
-1706 GIGDAWQKAI
+1706 GIGNAWQKAI

-1792 YGSGPLNP
+1792 YGPGPLNP
-1800 IDNKNWREVNRIPG
+1800 IDNKNWREINRIPG

-1825 GDWFPAVSLERLDQV
+1825 GDWFPAVSLERLDQI

-1866 SSIAT
+1866 SAT
-1871 GIAIAT
+1871 VIGTAI

-1904 MPVDPTGDRIN
+1904 MPADPTGDRIN

-2095 LSRELGSGTRKDSAA
+2095 LSRELGSGTKQDSAA

>member
-244 GIQLRLLSKI
+244 GIQLRLLGKLR
-254 GIPTIPGTKG
+254 IPTIPGTKG

-275 QGLLKRGAGLT
+275 QGLLKRGTGLF
-286 LEGME
+286 LEGIE

-334 SFKNIADGIV
+334 SFKNIADGII

-502 NQLNVYNKAINKWD
+502 NELNVYNKAINKWD

-523 KEIKTF
+523 KEIKGF
-529 DTPVNKGKISEVLRQ
+529 DTEQTVKVSGKIVGDNTIQPPKELDLTTDTRGKGEFYHGAADEIELTEAGEFSTDQNIYGIGFYTTDDLVTAGKYQRKNRKIVGKDAQKTIYKIKEKTPIKFYDLDQPVPDDLKEFIKSYDDEFAYNIVAESVDSLGDNYTLGQLYDEIRGYANANDVSSSVVSYEIFPDFEAYLKNQGFGGFIHQGGKKAGKGKRLHQVKIYWDPYNSINIEKVNVSETPAV
-544 NLKKVAQSDAQA
+544 KP
-556 LRETDEVLKEASK
+556 TGK
-569 ATGRKILPGTP
+569 AIPPGTP
-580 HPKIEGKVRGYD
+580 HPTIKGKVRGYD
-592 GRWVTEKYFNQ
+592 GRWVTKKYFDQ
-603 ITESRKGANEIRKQF
+603 VTEARKGADRIR
-618 DQPAAEVTELSPDK
+618 
-632 AIDLR
+632 
-637 LFKEGKIDIYR
+637 
-648 DGPISIERINEQP
+648 EQ
-661 PLNPTINVKAIED
+661 I
-674 LGEIELKEFGFTK
+674 
-687 KEFSKLSI
+687 
-695 QKKVNLL
+695 
-702 RQSFEK
+702 
-708 TRRVLPPG
+708 
-716 NYELFGA
+716 
-723 TEKKRSIYARWF
+723 
-735 KNDPNIEWFNINNDA
+735 
-750 PAKPGKDS
+750 
-758 YAVLRI
+758 
-764 PDEEI
+764 
-769 SWNDA
+769 
-774 LGLEDAAPIGT
+774 
-785 NIPRG
+785 
-790 EIAQTG
+790 
-796 AIFIERVDKGTGNT
+796 
-810 GPIAKLFNL
+810 
-819 PRSYDLVVMELKEL
+819 
-833 NAKQLKD
+833 
-840 LGITKAEIKELSP
+840 
-853 RKTISLLKKNFDDIR
+853 
-868 NKLLPGEYRM
+868 
-878 EGYSASR
+878 
-885 RRLFKQWFKDD
+885 
-896 PNIEWVDRQTGA
+896 
-908 ISRIEDEMSI
+908 
-918 PYLIVKEITNNQ
+918 NNQ

-1055 PRLRPLQEVNHQNA
+1055 PRLRPLQEVNQQNA
-1069 RVISDLMALNQLV
+1069 RVISDLMALNQVV
-1082 RIVGKESGIYANQWK
+1082 RILGKESGIYANQWK

-1160 TIKLFHPADGKL
+1160 TIQLFHPADGKL

-1412 TATLPIDIALGAYL
+1412 SATLPIDIALGAYI
-1426 HGLGTYAKGIAQ
+1426 HGLGTYAKGIVQ

-1485 NASNRSYVEHIKES
+1485 NSSNRSYVEHIKES

-1504 VLRLGKEQG
+1504 VLRLGQEQG

-1528 TMRES
+1528 AMRES
-1533 TLDNPGYLDPNNKN
+1533 TLDNPGVLDPNNKN

-1555 LWKTNNMSLKGAMSI
+1555 IWKTNNMSLKGAMSI

-1611 TKNAAERLREISQD
+1611 TKNAAERLRDISQD
-1625 VLRKDGSI
+1625 VLKKDGSI
-1633 MENGILKSETA
+1633 MKDGILKSETA

-1695 TKIQPFSRAIS
+1695 TEIPRISRGIA
-1706 GIGDAWQKAI
+1706 GIGNAWQKAI

-1743 PLFWAED
+1743 PLFWADD

-1792 YGSGPLNP
+1792 YGPGPLNP

-1825 GDWFPAVSLERLDQV
+1825 GDWFPAVSLERLDQI

-1866 SSIAT
+1866 SAT
-1871 GIAIAT
+1871 VIGIANAT
-1877 VTTGGGII
+1877 VTTGGGVI
-1885 DKTMFQGFNDLK
+1885 DKTMFQGWSSLK
-1897 KILSGLA
+1897 KILTGLA

-1915 PAARWVQNTA
+1915 PAARWVQDTA
-1925 AKMFIPYGGML
+1925 AKMIIPYGGML

-1957 ETFNRIKNQVTGY
+1957 ETFNRIKNQLTGY

-2013 FPYKSSSPVYDV
+2013 FPYKSSSPVNDV

-2057 KQNLLK
+2057 QQNLLK

-2121 IKEAKKVFLQFP
+2121 ITEAKKVFLQFP

>member
-31 PEDEEP
+31 LEDEEP

-334 SFKNIADGIV
+334 SFKNIADGII

-493 PIEIREAYE
+493 PIKIREAYE
-502 NQLNVYNKAINKWD
+502 NELNVYNKAINKWD

-523 KEIKTF
+523 KEIKGF
-529 DTPVNKGKISEVLRQ
+529 DTEQTVKVSGKIVGDNTIQPPKELDLTTDTRGKGEFYHGAADEIELTEAGEFSTDQNIYGIGFYTTDDLVTAGKYQRKNRKIVGKDAQKTIYKIKEKTPIKFYDLDQPVPDDLKEFIKSYDDEFAYNIVAESVDSLGDNYTLGQLYDEIRGYANANDVSASVVSYEIFPDFEAYLKNQGFGGFIHQGGKKAGKGKRLHQVKIYWDPYNSINIE
-544 NLKKVAQSDAQA
+544 KVNV
-556 LRETDEVLKEASK
+556 RETPAVKPTGK
-569 ATGRKILPGTP
+569 AIPPGTP
-580 HPKIEGKVRGYD
+580 HPTIKGKVRGYD
-592 GRWVTEKYFNQ
+592 GRWVTKKYFDQ
-603 ITESRKGANEIRKQF
+603 VTEARKGADRIR
-618 DQPAAEVTELSPDK
+618 
-632 AIDLR
+632 
-637 LFKEGKIDIYR
+637 
-648 DGPISIERINEQP
+648 EQ
-661 PLNPTINVKAIED
+661 I
-674 LGEIELKEFGFTK
+674 
-687 KEFSKLSI
+687 
-695 QKKVNLL
+695 
-702 RQSFEK
+702 
-708 TRRVLPPG
+708 
-716 NYELFGA
+716 
-723 TEKKRSIYARWF
+723 
-735 KNDPNIEWFNINNDA
+735 
-750 PAKPGKDS
+750 
-758 YAVLRI
+758 
-764 PDEEI
+764 
-769 SWNDA
+769 
-774 LGLEDAAPIGT
+774 
-785 NIPRG
+785 
-790 EIAQTG
+790 
-796 AIFIERVDKGTGNT
+796 
-810 GPIAKLFNL
+810 
-819 PRSYDLVVMELKEL
+819 
-833 NAKQLKD
+833 
-840 LGITKAEIKELSP
+840 
-853 RKTISLLKKNFDDIR
+853 
-868 NKLLPGEYRM
+868 
-878 EGYSASR
+878 
-885 RRLFKQWFKDD
+885 
-896 PNIEWVDRQTGA
+896 
-908 ISRIEDEMSI
+908 
-918 PYLIVKEITNNQ
+918 NNQ
-930 APVQPQVLPPLYEI
+930 APVQPQVLPPFPEI

-963 KVKLDDLLENDLLRL
+963 KVKIDDLLENDLLRL
-978 ISRKR
+978 ISRTR

-1055 PRLRPLQEVNHQNA
+1055 PRLRPLQEVNQQNA
-1069 RVISDLMALNQLV
+1069 RVIADLMALNQVV
-1082 RIVGKESGIYANQWK
+1082 RILGKESGIYANQWK

-1160 TIKLFHPADGKL
+1160 TIQLFHPADEKL

-1261 REYLIDQGFTG
+1261 REYLIDEGFTG

-1412 TATLPIDIALGAYL
+1412 SATLPIDIALGAYI
-1426 HGLGTYAKGIAQ
+1426 HGLGTYAKGIVQ

-1458 QLYNQYRA
+1458 QLYNQYRV

-1504 VLRLGKEQG
+1504 VLRLGQEQG

-1533 TLDNPGYLDPNNKN
+1533 TLDNPGVLDPNNKN

-1555 LWKTNNMSLKGAMSI
+1555 IWKTNNMSLKGAMSI

-1591 LEKAEDLGYKWDS
+1591 LEKAEDLNYKWDS

-1695 TKIQPFSRAIS
+1695 TEIPRISRGIA
-1706 GIGDAWQKAI
+1706 GIGNAWQKAI

-1792 YGSGPLNP
+1792 YGPGPLNP
-1800 IDNKNWREVNRIPG
+1800 IDNKNWREINRIPG

-1825 GDWFPAVSLERLDQV
+1825 GDWFPAVSLERLDQI

-1866 SSIAT
+1866 SAT
-1871 GIAIAT
+1871 VIGTAI

-1904 MPVDPTGDRIN
+1904 MPADPTGDRIN

-2095 LSRELGSGTRKDSAA
+2095 LSRELGSGTKQDSAA

>member
-79 ATGEDGKLIWEER
+79 ATGEDGKLTWEER

-334 SFKNIADGIV
+334 SFKNIADGII

-502 NQLNVYNKAINKWD
+502 NELNVYNKAINKWD

-618 DQPAAEVTELSPDK
+618 DQPEEEVT
-632 AIDLR
+632 
-637 LFKEGKIDIYR
+637 
-648 DGPISIERINEQP
+648 
-661 PLNPTINVKAIED
+661 
-674 LGEIELKEFGFTK
+674 
-687 KEFSKLSI
+687 
-695 QKKVNLL
+695 
-702 RQSFEK
+702 
-708 TRRVLPPG
+708 
-716 NYELFGA
+716 
-723 TEKKRSIYARWF
+723 
-735 KNDPNIEWFNINNDA
+735 
-750 PAKPGKDS
+750 
-758 YAVLRI
+758 
-764 PDEEI
+764 EI

-810 GPIAKLFNL
+810 GPIAKLFKL

-896 PNIEWVDRQTGA
+896 PNVEWVDRQTGA

-930 APVQPQVLPPLYEI
+930 APVQPQVLPPFPEI

-963 KVKLDDLLENDLLRL
+963 KVKIDDLLENDLLRL
-978 ISRKR
+978 ISRTR

-994 EPRPTPEFVAG
+994 EPRPTPEFVAA
-1005 LRGLSDALVNVG
+1005 LRGLADALMVVAN
-1017 SKAQRTGLPTLDFKD
+1017 KEKRTGLPTLDFKD

-1055 PRLRPLQEVNHQNA
+1055 PRLRPLQEVNQQNA
-1069 RVISDLMALNQLV
+1069 RVIADLMALNQVV
-1082 RIVGKESGIYANQWK
+1082 RILGKESGIYANQWK

-1160 TIKLFHPADGKL
+1160 TIQLFHPADGKL

-1412 TATLPIDIALGAYL
+1412 TATLPIDIALGAYI
-1426 HGLGTYAKGIAQ
+1426 HGLGTYAKGIVQ

-1547 WLATALRF
+1547 WLATALRY

-1591 LEKAEDLGYKWDS
+1591 LEKAEDLNYKWDS

-1695 TKIQPFSRAIS
+1695 TEIPRISRGIA

-1840 GIILGFLGEY
+1840 GITLGFLGEY

-1858 DDQAQSLA
+1858 DDQAQLLA
-1866 SSIAT
+1866 SAT
-1871 GIAIAT
+1871 VIGTAI

-1904 MPVDPTGDRIN
+1904 MPADPTGDRIN
-1915 PAARWVQNTA
+1915 PAARWVQDTA
-1925 AKMFIPYGGML
+1925 AKMIIPYGGML

-2007 LDPGNA
+2007 LDPGNT

-2043 FSSKYGDKYLLTYE
+2043 FSSTYGDKYLLTYE
-2057 KQNLLK
+2057 QQNLLK

-2156 DPKSTIRS
+2156 DPKFTIRS
-2164 FEGSINY
+2164 FEDSINY

>member
-31 PEDEEP
+31 LEDEEP

-244 GIQLRLLSKI
+244 GIQLRLLGKI

-334 SFKNIADGIV
+334 SFKNIADGII

-493 PIEIREAYE
+493 PIKIREAYE
-502 NQLNVYNKAINKWD
+502 NELNVYNKAINKWD

-523 KEIKTF
+523 KEIKGF
-529 DTPVNKGKISEVLRQ
+529 DTEQTVKVSGKIVGDNTIQPPKELDLTTDTRGKGEFYHGAADEIELTEAGEFSTDQNIYGIGFYTTDDLVTAGKYQRKNRKIVGKDAQKTIYKIKEKTPIKFYDLDQPVPDDLKEFIKSYDDEFAYNIVAESVDSLGDNYTLGQLYDEIRGYANANDVSASVVSYEIFPDFEAYLKNQGFGGFIHQGGKKAGKGKRLHQVKIYWDPYNSINIE
-544 NLKKVAQSDAQA
+544 KVNV
-556 LRETDEVLKEASK
+556 RETPAVKPTGK
-569 ATGRKILPGTP
+569 AIPPGTP
-580 HPKIEGKVRGYD
+580 HPTIKGKVRGYD
-592 GRWVTEKYFNQ
+592 GRWVTKKYFDQ
-603 ITESRKGANEIRKQF
+603 VTEARKGADRIR
-618 DQPAAEVTELSPDK
+618 
-632 AIDLR
+632 
-637 LFKEGKIDIYR
+637 
-648 DGPISIERINEQP
+648 EQ
-661 PLNPTINVKAIED
+661 I
-674 LGEIELKEFGFTK
+674 
-687 KEFSKLSI
+687 
-695 QKKVNLL
+695 
-702 RQSFEK
+702 
-708 TRRVLPPG
+708 
-716 NYELFGA
+716 
-723 TEKKRSIYARWF
+723 
-735 KNDPNIEWFNINNDA
+735 
-750 PAKPGKDS
+750 
-758 YAVLRI
+758 
-764 PDEEI
+764 
-769 SWNDA
+769 
-774 LGLEDAAPIGT
+774 
-785 NIPRG
+785 
-790 EIAQTG
+790 
-796 AIFIERVDKGTGNT
+796 
-810 GPIAKLFNL
+810 
-819 PRSYDLVVMELKEL
+819 
-833 NAKQLKD
+833 
-840 LGITKAEIKELSP
+840 
-853 RKTISLLKKNFDDIR
+853 
-868 NKLLPGEYRM
+868 
-878 EGYSASR
+878 
-885 RRLFKQWFKDD
+885 
-896 PNIEWVDRQTGA
+896 
-908 ISRIEDEMSI
+908 
-918 PYLIVKEITNNQ
+918 NNQ
-930 APVQPQVLPPLYEI
+930 APVQPQVLPPFPEI

-963 KVKLDDLLENDLLRL
+963 KVKIDDLLENDLLRL
-978 ISRKR
+978 ISRTR

-1055 PRLRPLQEVNHQNA
+1055 PRLRPLQEVNQQNA
-1069 RVISDLMALNQLV
+1069 RVIADLMALNQVV
-1082 RIVGKESGIYANQWK
+1082 RILGKESGIYANQWK

-1160 TIKLFHPADGKL
+1160 TIQLFHPADEKL

-1261 REYLIDQGFTG
+1261 REYLIDEGFTG

-1412 TATLPIDIALGAYL
+1412 SATLPIDIALGAYI
-1426 HGLGTYAKGIAQ
+1426 HGLGTYAKGIVQ

-1458 QLYNQYRA
+1458 QLYNQYRV

-1504 VLRLGKEQG
+1504 VLRLGQEQG

-1533 TLDNPGYLDPNNKN
+1533 TLDNPGVLDPNNKN

-1555 LWKTNNMSLKGAMSI
+1555 IWKTNNMSLKGAMSI

-1591 LEKAEDLGYKWDS
+1591 LEKAEDLNYKWDS

-1695 TKIQPFSRAIS
+1695 TEIPRISRGIA
-1706 GIGDAWQKAI
+1706 GIGNAWQKAI

-1792 YGSGPLNP
+1792 YGPGPLNP
-1800 IDNKNWREVNRIPG
+1800 IDNKNWREINRIPG

-1825 GDWFPAVSLERLDQV
+1825 GDWFPAVSLERLDQI

-1866 SSIAT
+1866 SAT
-1871 GIAIAT
+1871 VIGTAI

-1904 MPVDPTGDRIN
+1904 MPADPTGDRIN

-2043 FSSKYGDKYLLTYE
+2043 FSSKYGNKYLLTYE

-2095 LSRELGSGTRKDSAA
+2095 LSRELGSGTKQDSAA

>member
-264 LVTAPLKGQLG
+264 LVTAPLKGFKQSGIKDGRNIRQKVNLAT
-275 QGLLKRGAGLT
+275 GLLKRGTGLT
-286 LEGME
+286 LEGIE

-334 SFKNIADGIV
+334 SFKNIADGII

-618 DQPAAEVTELSPDK
+618 DQPEEEVT
-632 AIDLR
+632 
-637 LFKEGKIDIYR
+637 
-648 DGPISIERINEQP
+648 
-661 PLNPTINVKAIED
+661 
-674 LGEIELKEFGFTK
+674 
-687 KEFSKLSI
+687 
-695 QKKVNLL
+695 
-702 RQSFEK
+702 
-708 TRRVLPPG
+708 
-716 NYELFGA
+716 
-723 TEKKRSIYARWF
+723 
-735 KNDPNIEWFNINNDA
+735 
-750 PAKPGKDS
+750 
-758 YAVLRI
+758 
-764 PDEEI
+764 EI

-896 PNIEWVDRQTGA
+896 PNVEWVDRQTGA

-918 PYLIVKEITNNQ
+918 PYLMVKEITNNQ

-978 ISRKR
+978 ISRQR

-1055 PRLRPLQEVNHQNA
+1055 PRLRPLQEVNQQNA
-1069 RVISDLMALNQLV
+1069 RVISDLMALNQVV
-1082 RIVGKESGIYANQWK
+1082 RILGKESGIYANQWK

-1160 TIKLFHPADGKL
+1160 TIQLFHPADGKL

-1299 ESLSPSRSVIDEI
+1299 ESISPSRSVIDEI

-1412 TATLPIDIALGAYL
+1412 SATLPIDIALGAYI
-1426 HGLGTYAKGIAQ
+1426 HGLGTYAKGIVQ

-1485 NASNRSYVEHIKES
+1485 NSSNRSYVEHIKES

-1504 VLRLGKEQG
+1504 VLRLGQEQG

-1533 TLDNPGYLDPNNKN
+1533 TLDNPGVLDPNNKN

-1555 LWKTNNMSLKGAMSI
+1555 IWKTNNMSLKGAMSI

-1604 LEIADYA
+1604 LEIAEYA

-1695 TKIQPFSRAIS
+1695 TEIPRISRGIA
-1706 GIGDAWQKAI
+1706 GIGNAWQKAI

-1743 PLFWAED
+1743 PLFWADD

-1792 YGSGPLNP
+1792 YGPGPLNP
-1800 IDNKNWREVNRIPG
+1800 IDNKNWREINRIPG

-1825 GDWFPAVSLERLDQV
+1825 GDWFPAVSLERLDQI

-1866 SSIAT
+1866 SAT
-1871 GIAIAT
+1871 VIGIANAT
-1877 VTTGGGII
+1877 VTTGGGVI
-1885 DKTMFQGFNDLK
+1885 DKTMFQGWSSLK
-1897 KILSGLA
+1897 KILTGLA

-1915 PAARWVQNTA
+1915 PAARWVQDTA
-1925 AKMFIPYGGML
+1925 AKMIIPYGGML

-2057 KQNLLK
+2057 QQNLLK

-2095 LSRELGSGTRKDSAA
+2095 LSRELGSGTKKDSAA

>member
-244 GIQLRLLSKI
+244 GIQLRLLSKL

-286 LEGME
+286 LEGIE

-334 SFKNIADGIV
+334 SFKNIADGII

-618 DQPAAEVTELSPDK
+618 DQPEEEVT
-632 AIDLR
+632 
-637 LFKEGKIDIYR
+637 
-648 DGPISIERINEQP
+648 
-661 PLNPTINVKAIED
+661 
-674 LGEIELKEFGFTK
+674 
-687 KEFSKLSI
+687 
-695 QKKVNLL
+695 
-702 RQSFEK
+702 
-708 TRRVLPPG
+708 
-716 NYELFGA
+716 
-723 TEKKRSIYARWF
+723 
-735 KNDPNIEWFNINNDA
+735 
-750 PAKPGKDS
+750 
-758 YAVLRI
+758 
-764 PDEEI
+764 EI

-810 GPIAKLFNL
+810 GPIAKLFKL

-896 PNIEWVDRQTGA
+896 PNVEWVDRQTGA

-918 PYLIVKEITNNQ
+918 PYLIVKGNTNNQ
-930 APVQPQVLPPLYEI
+930 APVQPQVLPPFPEI

-963 KVKLDDLLENDLLRL
+963 KVKIDDLLENDLLRL
-978 ISRKR
+978 ISRTR

-994 EPRPTPEFVAG
+994 EPRPTPEFVAA
-1005 LRGLSDALVNVG
+1005 LRGLADALMVVAN
-1017 SKAQRTGLPTLDFKD
+1017 KEKRTGMPTLDFKD

-1046 TSKQIDQIL
+1046 TAKQIDQIL
-1055 PRLRPLQEVNHQNA
+1055 PRLRPLQEVNQQNG
-1069 RVISDLMALNQLV
+1069 RVIVDLMTLNQVV
-1082 RIVGKESGIYANQWK
+1082 RILGKESGIYANQWK

-1107 DEKELLQDGISVINE
+1107 DEKALLQDGLSVINE

-1261 REYLIDQGFTG
+1261 REYLIDEGFTG

-1412 TATLPIDIALGAYL
+1412 SATLPIDIALGAYI
-1426 HGLGTYAKGIAQ
+1426 HGLGTYAKGIVQ

-1504 VLRLGKEQG
+1504 VLRLGQEQG

-1533 TLDNPGYLDPNNKN
+1533 TLDNPGVLDPNNKN

-1555 LWKTNNMSLKGAMSI
+1555 IWKTNNMSLKGAMSI

-1695 TKIQPFSRAIS
+1695 TEIPRISRGIA
-1706 GIGDAWQKAI
+1706 GIGNAWQKAI

-1722 RLLQMFNRAPV
+1722 RTLQMFNRAPV

-1743 PLFWAED
+1743 PLFWADD

-1792 YGSGPLNP
+1792 YGPGPLNP

-1825 GDWFPAVSLERLDQV
+1825 GDWFPAVSLERLDQI

-1866 SSIAT
+1866 SAT
-1871 GIAIAT
+1871 VIGIANAT
-1877 VTTGGGII
+1877 VTTGGGVI
-1885 DKTMFQGFNDLK
+1885 DKAMFQGWSSLK
-1897 KILSGLA
+1897 KILTGLA

-1915 PAARWVQNTA
+1915 PAARWVQDTA
-1925 AKMFIPYGGML
+1925 AKMIIPYGGML

-1957 ETFNRIKNQVTGY
+1957 ETFNRIKNQLTGY

-1992 FAPLFPKESAWLTNA
+1992 FSPLFPKESAWLTNA
-2007 LDPGNA
+2007 LDPSNA

-2057 KQNLLK
+2057 QQNLLK

-2121 IKEAKKVFLQFP
+2121 ITEAKKVFLQFP

>member
-31 PEDEEP
+31 LEDEEP

-233 AEDLITGLVQA
+233 VEDLITGLVQA

-334 SFKNIADGIV
+334 SFKNIADGII

-493 PIEIREAYE
+493 PIKIREAYE
-502 NQLNVYNKAINKWD
+502 NELNVYNKAINKWD

-523 KEIKTF
+523 KEIKGF
-529 DTPVNKGKISEVLRQ
+529 DTEQTVKVSGKIVGDNTIQPPKELDLTTDTRGKGEFYHGAADEIELTEAGEFSTDQNIYGIGFYTTDDLVTAGKYQRKNRKIVGKDAQKTIYKIKEKTPIKFYDLDQPVPDDLKEFIKSYDDEFAYNIVAESVDSLGDNYTLGQLYDEIRGYANANDVSASVVSYEIFPDFEAYLKNQGFGGFIHQGGKKAGKGKRLHQVKIYWDPYNSINIE
-544 NLKKVAQSDAQA
+544 KVNV
-556 LRETDEVLKEASK
+556 RETPAVKPTGK
-569 ATGRKILPGTP
+569 AIPPGTP
-580 HPKIEGKVRGYD
+580 HPTIKGKVRGYD
-592 GRWVTEKYFNQ
+592 GRWVTKKYFDQ
-603 ITESRKGANEIRKQF
+603 VTEARKGADRIR
-618 DQPAAEVTELSPDK
+618 
-632 AIDLR
+632 
-637 LFKEGKIDIYR
+637 
-648 DGPISIERINEQP
+648 EQ
-661 PLNPTINVKAIED
+661 I
-674 LGEIELKEFGFTK
+674 
-687 KEFSKLSI
+687 
-695 QKKVNLL
+695 
-702 RQSFEK
+702 
-708 TRRVLPPG
+708 
-716 NYELFGA
+716 
-723 TEKKRSIYARWF
+723 
-735 KNDPNIEWFNINNDA
+735 
-750 PAKPGKDS
+750 
-758 YAVLRI
+758 
-764 PDEEI
+764 
-769 SWNDA
+769 
-774 LGLEDAAPIGT
+774 
-785 NIPRG
+785 
-790 EIAQTG
+790 
-796 AIFIERVDKGTGNT
+796 
-810 GPIAKLFNL
+810 
-819 PRSYDLVVMELKEL
+819 
-833 NAKQLKD
+833 
-840 LGITKAEIKELSP
+840 
-853 RKTISLLKKNFDDIR
+853 
-868 NKLLPGEYRM
+868 
-878 EGYSASR
+878 
-885 RRLFKQWFKDD
+885 
-896 PNIEWVDRQTGA
+896 
-908 ISRIEDEMSI
+908 
-918 PYLIVKEITNNQ
+918 NNQ

-978 ISRKR
+978 ISRTR

-1055 PRLRPLQEVNHQNA
+1055 PRLRPLQEVNQQNA
-1069 RVISDLMALNQLV
+1069 RVIADLMALNQVV
-1082 RIVGKESGIYANQWK
+1082 RILGKESGIYANQWK

-1160 TIKLFHPADGKL
+1160 TIQLFHPADEKL

-1261 REYLIDQGFTG
+1261 REYLIDEGFTG

-1412 TATLPIDIALGAYL
+1412 SATLPIDIALGAYI
-1426 HGLGTYAKGIAQ
+1426 HGLGTYAKGIVQ

-1458 QLYNQYRA
+1458 QLYNQYRV

-1504 VLRLGKEQG
+1504 VLRLGQEQG

-1533 TLDNPGYLDPNNKN
+1533 TLDNPGVLDPNNKN

-1555 LWKTNNMSLKGAMSI
+1555 IWKTNNMSLKGAMSI

-1591 LEKAEDLGYKWDS
+1591 LEKAEDLNYKWDS

-1633 MENGILKSETA
+1633 MKNGILKSETA

-1695 TKIQPFSRAIS
+1695 TEIPRISRGIA
-1706 GIGDAWQKAI
+1706 GIGNAWQKAI

-1792 YGSGPLNP
+1792 YGPGPLNP
-1800 IDNKNWREVNRIPG
+1800 IDNKNWREINRIPG

-1825 GDWFPAVSLERLDQV
+1825 GDWFPAVSLERLDQI

-1866 SSIAT
+1866 SAT
-1871 GIAIAT
+1871 VIGTAI

-1904 MPVDPTGDRIN
+1904 MPADPTGDRIN

-2043 FSSKYGDKYLLTYE
+2043 FSSKYGNKYLLTYE

-2095 LSRELGSGTRKDSAA
+2095 LSRELGSGTKQDSAA

>member
-244 GIQLRLLSKI
+244 GIQLRLLGKLR
-254 GIPTIPGTKG
+254 IPTIPGTKG

-275 QGLLKRGAGLT
+275 QGLLKRGTGLF
-286 LEGME
+286 LEGIE

-334 SFKNIADGIV
+334 SFKNIADGII

-502 NQLNVYNKAINKWD
+502 NELNVYNKAINKWD

-523 KEIKTF
+523 KEIKGF
-529 DTPVNKGKISEVLRQ
+529 DTEQTVKVSGKIVGDNTIQPPKELDLTTDTRGKGEFYHGAADEIELTEAGEFSTDQNIYGIGFYTTDDLVTAGKYQRKNRKIVGKDAQKTIYKIKEKTPIKFYDLDQPVPDDLKEFIKSYDDEFAYNIVAESVDSLGDNYTLGQLYDEIRGYANANDVSSSVVSYEIFPDFEAYLKNQGFGGFIHQGGKKAGKGKRLHQVKIYWDPYNSINIEKVNVSETPAV
-544 NLKKVAQSDAQA
+544 KP
-556 LRETDEVLKEASK
+556 TGK
-569 ATGRKILPGTP
+569 AIPPGTP
-580 HPKIEGKVRGYD
+580 HPTIKGKVRGYD
-592 GRWVTEKYFNQ
+592 GRWVTKKHFDQ
-603 ITESRKGANEIRKQF
+603 VTEARKGADRIR
-618 DQPAAEVTELSPDK
+618 
-632 AIDLR
+632 
-637 LFKEGKIDIYR
+637 
-648 DGPISIERINEQP
+648 EQ
-661 PLNPTINVKAIED
+661 I
-674 LGEIELKEFGFTK
+674 
-687 KEFSKLSI
+687 
-695 QKKVNLL
+695 
-702 RQSFEK
+702 
-708 TRRVLPPG
+708 
-716 NYELFGA
+716 
-723 TEKKRSIYARWF
+723 
-735 KNDPNIEWFNINNDA
+735 
-750 PAKPGKDS
+750 
-758 YAVLRI
+758 
-764 PDEEI
+764 
-769 SWNDA
+769 
-774 LGLEDAAPIGT
+774 
-785 NIPRG
+785 
-790 EIAQTG
+790 
-796 AIFIERVDKGTGNT
+796 
-810 GPIAKLFNL
+810 
-819 PRSYDLVVMELKEL
+819 
-833 NAKQLKD
+833 
-840 LGITKAEIKELSP
+840 
-853 RKTISLLKKNFDDIR
+853 
-868 NKLLPGEYRM
+868 
-878 EGYSASR
+878 
-885 RRLFKQWFKDD
+885 
-896 PNIEWVDRQTGA
+896 
-908 ISRIEDEMSI
+908 
-918 PYLIVKEITNNQ
+918 NNQ

-1055 PRLRPLQEVNHQNA
+1055 PRLRPLQEVNQQNA
-1069 RVISDLMALNQLV
+1069 RVISDLMALNQVV
-1082 RIVGKESGIYANQWK
+1082 RILGKESGIYANQWK

-1160 TIKLFHPADGKL
+1160 TIQLFHPADGKL

-1412 TATLPIDIALGAYL
+1412 SATLPIDIALGAYI
-1426 HGLGTYAKGIAQ
+1426 HGLGTYAKGIVQ

-1485 NASNRSYVEHIKES
+1485 NSSNRSYVEHIKES

-1504 VLRLGKEQG
+1504 VLRLGQEQG

-1528 TMRES
+1528 AMRES
-1533 TLDNPGYLDPNNKN
+1533 TLDNPGVLDPNNKN

-1555 LWKTNNMSLKGAMSI
+1555 IWKTNNMSLKGAMSI

-1611 TKNAAERLREISQD
+1611 TKNAAERLRDISQD
-1625 VLRKDGSI
+1625 VLKKDGSI
-1633 MENGILKSETA
+1633 MKDGILKSETA

-1695 TKIQPFSRAIS
+1695 TEIPRISRGIA
-1706 GIGDAWQKAI
+1706 GIGNAWQKAI

-1743 PLFWAED
+1743 PLFWADD

-1792 YGSGPLNP
+1792 YGPGPLNP

-1825 GDWFPAVSLERLDQV
+1825 GDWFPAVSLERLDQI

-1866 SSIAT
+1866 SAT
-1871 GIAIAT
+1871 VIGIANAT
-1877 VTTGGGII
+1877 VTTGGGVI
-1885 DKTMFQGFNDLK
+1885 DKTMFQGWSSLK
-1897 KILSGLA
+1897 KILTGLA

-1915 PAARWVQNTA
+1915 PAARWVQDTA
-1925 AKMFIPYGGML
+1925 AKMIIPYGGML

-1957 ETFNRIKNQVTGY
+1957 ETFNRIKNQLTGY

-2013 FPYKSSSPVYDV
+2013 FPYKSSSPVNDV

-2057 KQNLLK
+2057 QQNLLK

-2121 IKEAKKVFLQFP
+2121 ITEAKKVFLQFP

>member
-1 MPYETITDENGD
+1 M
-13 EIRVYKRP
+13 V
-21 EPSVGVEVLE
+21 
-31 PEDEEP
+31 
-37 SVEERYWGNIRQPSK
+37 
-52 NGYVPD
+52 
-58 LVDGADVR
+58 
-66 KRYKIKTNEDGSL
+66 
-79 ATGEDGKLIWEER
+79 
-92 RPGVSDRPDYDKN
+92 
-105 LASGRHFLSNTF
+105 
-117 GGQLVAPFVEPVIAG
+117 VAN
-132 TKELVQSGDI
+132 KE
-142 EQSLAA
+142 
-148 AGQASDEALGVKGQE
+148 
-163 VTKEGRAV
+163 
-171 VPTVYRLS
+171 
-179 ASAMRNTLQEL
+179 
-190 NDRFLYDIPA
+190 
-200 KIADNPSRATTFI
+200 
-213 EPDAPFLGTQPLPSL
+213 
-228 PTSGP
+228 
-233 AEDLITGLVQA
+233 
-244 GIQLRLLSKI
+244 
-254 GIPTIPGTKG
+254 
-264 LVTAPLKGQLG
+264 
-275 QGLLKRGAGLT
+275 
-286 LEGME
+286 
-291 YGAIIDGL
+291 
-299 GFDQHSGR
+299 
-307 LADLLNHF
+307 
-315 GLNITPQLLTDPN
+315 
-328 DVGLDG
+328 
-334 SFKNIADGIV
+334 
-344 YGGPLGA
+344 
-351 AIGGSGQ
+351 
-358 LGKAGIKNAPRT
+358 
-370 AEGWSNL
+370 
-377 LAKVF
+377 
-382 KVTKA
+382 
-387 NQDVKTSIDIEKGE
+387 
-401 IKTLPEGYK
+401 
-410 ALTKEEAVIKR
+410 
-421 EEANQEFDAAVEE
+421 
-434 IKEIDEINQV
+434 
-444 NNAKEAELK
+444 
-453 AKLKSL
+453 
-459 ISQEPQLPKPPE
+459 
-471 GGGRYWT
+471 
-478 TDKRTGESI
+478 KRTG
-487 LEGEEI
+487 
-493 PIEIREAYE
+493 
-502 NQLNVYNKAINKWD
+502 
-516 QEVDRLA
+516 
-523 KEIKTF
+523 
-529 DTPVNKGKISEVLRQ
+529 
-544 NLKKVAQSDAQA
+544 
-556 LRETDEVLKEASK
+556 
-569 ATGRKILPGTP
+569 
-580 HPKIEGKVRGYD
+580 
-592 GRWVTEKYFNQ
+592 
-603 ITESRKGANEIRKQF
+603 
-618 DQPAAEVTELSPDK
+618 
-632 AIDLR
+632 
-637 LFKEGKIDIYR
+637 
-648 DGPISIERINEQP
+648 
-661 PLNPTINVKAIED
+661 
-674 LGEIELKEFGFTK
+674 
-687 KEFSKLSI
+687 
-695 QKKVNLL
+695 
-702 RQSFEK
+702 
-708 TRRVLPPG
+708 
-716 NYELFGA
+716 
-723 TEKKRSIYARWF
+723 
-735 KNDPNIEWFNINNDA
+735 
-750 PAKPGKDS
+750 
-758 YAVLRI
+758 
-764 PDEEI
+764 
-769 SWNDA
+769 
-774 LGLEDAAPIGT
+774 
-785 NIPRG
+785 
-790 EIAQTG
+790 
-796 AIFIERVDKGTGNT
+796 
-810 GPIAKLFNL
+810 
-819 PRSYDLVVMELKEL
+819 M
-833 NAKQLKD
+833 
-840 LGITKAEIKELSP
+840 
-853 RKTISLLKKNFDDIR
+853 
-868 NKLLPGEYRM
+868 
-878 EGYSASR
+878 
-885 RRLFKQWFKDD
+885 
-896 PNIEWVDRQTGA
+896 
-908 ISRIEDEMSI
+908 
-918 PYLIVKEITNNQ
+918 
-930 APVQPQVLPPLYEI
+930 
-944 NPLVIAQKIT
+944 
-954 DNLDDIKSG
+954 
-963 KVKLDDLLENDLLRL
+963 
-978 ISRKR
+978 
-983 PEVPGSGKKRY
+983 
-994 EPRPTPEFVAG
+994 
-1005 LRGLSDALVNVG
+1005 
-1017 SKAQRTGLPTLDFKD
+1017 PTLDFKD

-1046 TSKQIDQIL
+1046 TAKQIDQIL
-1055 PRLRPLQEVNHQNA
+1055 PRLRPLQEVNQQNG
-1069 RVISDLMALNQLV
+1069 RVIVDLMTLNQVV
-1082 RIVGKESGIYANQWK
+1082 RILGKESGIYANQWK

-1107 DEKELLQDGISVINE
+1107 DEKALLQDGLSVINE

-1367 VDFAKSISKANMYSL
+1367 VDFAKSISKASMYSL
-1382 TRDMMLS
+1382 TRDMILS
-1389 YYSGSLLFSPS
+1389 HYSASLLFSPS
-1400 TMTTMVLGGAYK
+1400 TMTTIVLGGAYK
-1412 TATLPIDIALGAYL
+1412 SATLPIDIALGAYI
-1426 HGLGTYAKGIAQ
+1426 HGLGTYAKGIVQ

-1504 VLRLGKEQG
+1504 VLRLGQEQG

-1533 TLDNPGYLDPNNKN
+1533 TLDNPGVLDPNNKI

-1555 LWKTNNMSLKGAMSI
+1555 IWKTNNMSLKGAMSI

-1695 TKIQPFSRAIS
+1695 TEIPRISRGIA
-1706 GIGDAWQKAI
+1706 GIGNAWQKAI

-1743 PLFWAED
+1743 PLFWADD

-1792 YGSGPLNP
+1792 YGPGPLNP

-1825 GDWFPAVSLERLDQV
+1825 GDWFPAVSLERLDQI

-2007 LDPGNA
+2007 LDPGNT

-2043 FSSKYGDKYLLTYE
+2043 FSSTYGDKYLLTYE
-2057 KQNLLK
+2057 QQNLLK

>member
-79 ATGEDGKLIWEER
+79 ATGEDGKLTWEER

-244 GIQLRLLSKI
+244 GIQLRLLGKL

-275 QGLLKRGAGLT
+275 QGLLKRGTGLF
-286 LEGME
+286 LEGIE

-334 SFKNIADGIV
+334 SFKNIADGII

-502 NQLNVYNKAINKWD
+502 NELNVYNKAINKWD

-523 KEIKTF
+523 KEIKGF
-529 DTPVNKGKISEVLRQ
+529 DTEQTVKVSGKIVGDNTIQPPKELDLTTDTRGKGEFYHGTAKAIPDEKLTSVESGENISDGNLFGNGFYTTDDLITAGTYRNKGKKQILKPEIPLAPGVKRVIDTPYGLEDRLARLNVTDEEYAQLLRPGIKVPSPERLKDLAKQARQFPIDNPYFRGSRTNADAFNKMANRLDELAINPPKAKEFKPVIYKLTEKQPVKFFDGDSEIAWSDTSIETKTIKEGLVYRDLGETLDFWETNKKVSYGELISELKDELARSDRPFYEVTETIDDI
-544 NLKKVAQSDAQA
+544 NLELQKLGYGGLIHQGGVRAGKGKRLHQVKIYWDPYNSINIEKVNV
-556 LRETDEVLKEASK
+556 RETPAVKPTGK
-569 ATGRKILPGTP
+569 AIPPGTP
-580 HPKIEGKVRGYD
+580 DPKGTGKVRGYD
-592 GRWVTEKYFNQ
+592 GRWVTKKYFDQ
-603 ITESRKGANEIRKQF
+603 VTEARKGADKIR
-618 DQPAAEVTELSPDK
+618 
-632 AIDLR
+632 
-637 LFKEGKIDIYR
+637 
-648 DGPISIERINEQP
+648 EQ
-661 PLNPTINVKAIED
+661 I
-674 LGEIELKEFGFTK
+674 
-687 KEFSKLSI
+687 
-695 QKKVNLL
+695 
-702 RQSFEK
+702 
-708 TRRVLPPG
+708 
-716 NYELFGA
+716 
-723 TEKKRSIYARWF
+723 
-735 KNDPNIEWFNINNDA
+735 
-750 PAKPGKDS
+750 
-758 YAVLRI
+758 
-764 PDEEI
+764 
-769 SWNDA
+769 
-774 LGLEDAAPIGT
+774 
-785 NIPRG
+785 
-790 EIAQTG
+790 
-796 AIFIERVDKGTGNT
+796 
-810 GPIAKLFNL
+810 
-819 PRSYDLVVMELKEL
+819 
-833 NAKQLKD
+833 
-840 LGITKAEIKELSP
+840 
-853 RKTISLLKKNFDDIR
+853 
-868 NKLLPGEYRM
+868 
-878 EGYSASR
+878 
-885 RRLFKQWFKDD
+885 
-896 PNIEWVDRQTGA
+896 
-908 ISRIEDEMSI
+908 
-918 PYLIVKEITNNQ
+918 NNQ
-930 APVQPQVLPPLYEI
+930 APVQPQVLPPFPEI

-963 KVKLDDLLENDLLRL
+963 KVKIDDLLENDLLRL
-978 ISRKR
+978 ISRTR

-994 EPRPTPEFVAG
+994 EPRPTPEFVAA
-1005 LRGLSDALVNVG
+1005 LRGLADALMVVAN
-1017 SKAQRTGLPTLDFKD
+1017 KEKRTGMPTLDFKD

-1046 TSKQIDQIL
+1046 TAKQIDQIL
-1055 PRLRPLQEVNHQNA
+1055 PRLRPLQEVNQQNG
-1069 RVISDLMALNQLV
+1069 RVIVDLMTLNQVV
-1082 RIVGKESGIYANQWK
+1082 RILGKESGIYANQWK

-1107 DEKELLQDGISVINE
+1107 DEKALLQDGLSVINE

-1160 TIKLFHPADGKL
+1160 TIQLFHPADGKL

-1261 REYLIDQGFTG
+1261 REYLIDEGFTG

-1412 TATLPIDIALGAYL
+1412 SATLPIDIALGAYI
-1426 HGLGTYAKGIAQ
+1426 HGLGTYAKGIVQ

-1504 VLRLGKEQG
+1504 VLRLGQEQG
-1513 SAPKPITKKVGSMTF
+1513 STPKPITKKVGSMTF

-1533 TLDNPGYLDPNNKN
+1533 TLDNPGVLDPNNKN

-1555 LWKTNNMSLKGAMSI
+1555 IWKTNNMSLKGAMSI

-1625 VLRKDGSI
+1625 VLKKDGSI

-1695 TKIQPFSRAIS
+1695 TEIPRISRGIA
-1706 GIGDAWQKAI
+1706 GIGNAWQKAI

-1722 RLLQMFNRAPV
+1722 RTLQMFNRAPV

-1743 PLFWAED
+1743 PLFWADD

-1792 YGSGPLNP
+1792 YGPGPLNP

-1825 GDWFPAVSLERLDQV
+1825 GDWFPAVSLERLDQI

-1866 SSIAT
+1866 SAT
-1871 GIAIAT
+1871 VIGIANAT
-1877 VTTGGGII
+1877 VTTGGGVI
-1885 DKTMFQGFNDLK
+1885 DKAMFQGWSSLK
-1897 KILSGLA
+1897 KILTGLA

-1915 PAARWVQNTA
+1915 PAARWVQDTA
-1925 AKMFIPYGGML
+1925 AKMIIPYGGML

-2057 KQNLLK
+2057 QQNLLK

>member
-31 PEDEEP
+31 LEDEEP

-334 SFKNIADGIV
+334 SFKNIADGII

-493 PIEIREAYE
+493 PIKIREAYE
-502 NQLNVYNKAINKWD
+502 NELNVYNKAINKWD

-523 KEIKTF
+523 KEIKGF
-529 DTPVNKGKISEVLRQ
+529 DTEQTVKVSGKIVGDNTIQPPKELDLTTDTRGKGEFYHGAADEIELTEAGEFSTDQNIYGIGFYTTDDLVTAGKYQRKNRKIVGKDAQKTIYKIKEKTPIKFYDLDQPVPDDLKEFIKSYDDEFAYNIVAESVDSLGDNYTLGQLYDEIRGYANANDVSASVVSYEIFPDFEAYLKNQGFGGFIHQGGKKAGKGKRLHQVKIYWDPYNSINIE
-544 NLKKVAQSDAQA
+544 KVNV
-556 LRETDEVLKEASK
+556 RETPAVKPTGK
-569 ATGRKILPGTP
+569 AIPPGTP
-580 HPKIEGKVRGYD
+580 HPTIKGKVRGYD
-592 GRWVTEKYFNQ
+592 GRWVTKKYFDQ
-603 ITESRKGANEIRKQF
+603 VTEARKGADRIR
-618 DQPAAEVTELSPDK
+618 
-632 AIDLR
+632 
-637 LFKEGKIDIYR
+637 
-648 DGPISIERINEQP
+648 EQ
-661 PLNPTINVKAIED
+661 I
-674 LGEIELKEFGFTK
+674 
-687 KEFSKLSI
+687 
-695 QKKVNLL
+695 
-702 RQSFEK
+702 
-708 TRRVLPPG
+708 
-716 NYELFGA
+716 
-723 TEKKRSIYARWF
+723 
-735 KNDPNIEWFNINNDA
+735 
-750 PAKPGKDS
+750 
-758 YAVLRI
+758 
-764 PDEEI
+764 
-769 SWNDA
+769 
-774 LGLEDAAPIGT
+774 
-785 NIPRG
+785 
-790 EIAQTG
+790 
-796 AIFIERVDKGTGNT
+796 
-810 GPIAKLFNL
+810 
-819 PRSYDLVVMELKEL
+819 
-833 NAKQLKD
+833 
-840 LGITKAEIKELSP
+840 
-853 RKTISLLKKNFDDIR
+853 
-868 NKLLPGEYRM
+868 
-878 EGYSASR
+878 
-885 RRLFKQWFKDD
+885 
-896 PNIEWVDRQTGA
+896 
-908 ISRIEDEMSI
+908 
-918 PYLIVKEITNNQ
+918 NNQ
-930 APVQPQVLPPLYEI
+930 APVQPQVLPPFPEI

-963 KVKLDDLLENDLLRL
+963 KVKIDDLLENDLLRL
-978 ISRKR
+978 ISRTR

-1055 PRLRPLQEVNHQNA
+1055 PRLRPLQEVNQQNA
-1069 RVISDLMALNQLV
+1069 RVIADLMALNQVV
-1082 RIVGKESGIYANQWK
+1082 RILGKESGIYANQWK

-1160 TIKLFHPADGKL
+1160 TIQLFHPADEKL

-1261 REYLIDQGFTG
+1261 REYLIDEGFTG

-1412 TATLPIDIALGAYL
+1412 SATLPIDIALGAYI
-1426 HGLGTYAKGIAQ
+1426 HGLGTYAKGIVQ

-1458 QLYNQYRA
+1458 QLYNQYRV

-1504 VLRLGKEQG
+1504 VLRLGQEQG

-1533 TLDNPGYLDPNNKN
+1533 TLDNPGVLDPNNKN

-1555 LWKTNNMSLKGAMSI
+1555 IWKTNNMSLKGAMSI

-1591 LEKAEDLGYKWDS
+1591 LEKAEDLNYKWDS

-1633 MENGILKSETA
+1633 MKNGILKSETA

-1695 TKIQPFSRAIS
+1695 TEIPRISRGIA
-1706 GIGDAWQKAI
+1706 GIGNAWQKAI

-1792 YGSGPLNP
+1792 YGPGPLNP
-1800 IDNKNWREVNRIPG
+1800 IDNKNWREINRIPG

-1825 GDWFPAVSLERLDQV
+1825 GDWFPAVSLERLDQI

-1866 SSIAT
+1866 SAT
-1871 GIAIAT
+1871 VIGTAI

-1904 MPVDPTGDRIN
+1904 MPADPTGDRIN

-2043 FSSKYGDKYLLTYE
+2043 FSSKYGNKYLLTYE

-2095 LSRELGSGTRKDSAA
+2095 LSRELGSGTKQDSAA

>member
-244 GIQLRLLSKI
+244 GIQLRLLSKL

-286 LEGME
+286 LEGIE

-334 SFKNIADGIV
+334 SFKNIADGII

-618 DQPAAEVTELSPDK
+618 DQPEEEVT
-632 AIDLR
+632 
-637 LFKEGKIDIYR
+637 
-648 DGPISIERINEQP
+648 
-661 PLNPTINVKAIED
+661 
-674 LGEIELKEFGFTK
+674 
-687 KEFSKLSI
+687 
-695 QKKVNLL
+695 
-702 RQSFEK
+702 
-708 TRRVLPPG
+708 
-716 NYELFGA
+716 
-723 TEKKRSIYARWF
+723 
-735 KNDPNIEWFNINNDA
+735 
-750 PAKPGKDS
+750 
-758 YAVLRI
+758 
-764 PDEEI
+764 EI

-810 GPIAKLFNL
+810 GPIAKLFKL

-896 PNIEWVDRQTGA
+896 PNVEWVDRQTGA

-918 PYLIVKEITNNQ
+918 PYLIVKGNTNNQ
-930 APVQPQVLPPLYEI
+930 APVQPQVLPPFPEI

-963 KVKLDDLLENDLLRL
+963 KVKIDDLLENDLLRL
-978 ISRKR
+978 ISRTR

-994 EPRPTPEFVAG
+994 EPRPTPEFVAA
-1005 LRGLSDALVNVG
+1005 LRGLADALMVVAN
-1017 SKAQRTGLPTLDFKD
+1017 KEKRTGMPTLDFKD

-1046 TSKQIDQIL
+1046 TAKQIDQIL
-1055 PRLRPLQEVNHQNA
+1055 PRLRPLQEVNQQNG
-1069 RVISDLMALNQLV
+1069 RVIVDLMTLNQVV
-1082 RIVGKESGIYANQWK
+1082 RILGKESGIYANQWK

-1107 DEKELLQDGISVINE
+1107 DEKALLQDGLSVINE

-1261 REYLIDQGFTG
+1261 REYLIDEGFTG

-1412 TATLPIDIALGAYL
+1412 SATLPIDIALGAYI
-1426 HGLGTYAKGIAQ
+1426 HGLGTYAKGIVQ

-1504 VLRLGKEQG
+1504 VLRLGQEQG

-1533 TLDNPGYLDPNNKN
+1533 TLDNPGVLDPNNKN

-1555 LWKTNNMSLKGAMSI
+1555 IWKTNNMSLKGAMSI

-1695 TKIQPFSRAIS
+1695 TEIPRISRGIA
-1706 GIGDAWQKAI
+1706 GIGNAWQKAI

-1722 RLLQMFNRAPV
+1722 RTLQMFNRAPV

-1743 PLFWAED
+1743 PLFWADD

-1792 YGSGPLNP
+1792 YGPGPLNP

-1825 GDWFPAVSLERLDQV
+1825 GDWFPAVSLERLDQI

-1866 SSIAT
+1866 SAT
-1871 GIAIAT
+1871 VIGIANAT
-1877 VTTGGGII
+1877 VTTGGGVI
-1885 DKTMFQGFNDLK
+1885 DKAMFQGWSSLK
-1897 KILSGLA
+1897 KILTGLA

-1915 PAARWVQNTA
+1915 PAARWVQDTA
-1925 AKMFIPYGGML
+1925 AKMIIPYGGML

-1992 FAPLFPKESAWLTNA
+1992 FSPLFPKESAWLTNA
-2007 LDPGNA
+2007 LDPSNA

-2057 KQNLLK
+2057 QQNLLK

-2121 IKEAKKVFLQFP
+2121 ITEAKKVFLQFP

>member
-244 GIQLRLLSKI
+244 GIQLRLLSKL

-286 LEGME
+286 LEGIE

-334 SFKNIADGIV
+334 SFKNIADGII

-618 DQPAAEVTELSPDK
+618 DQPEEEVT
-632 AIDLR
+632 
-637 LFKEGKIDIYR
+637 
-648 DGPISIERINEQP
+648 
-661 PLNPTINVKAIED
+661 
-674 LGEIELKEFGFTK
+674 
-687 KEFSKLSI
+687 
-695 QKKVNLL
+695 
-702 RQSFEK
+702 
-708 TRRVLPPG
+708 
-716 NYELFGA
+716 
-723 TEKKRSIYARWF
+723 
-735 KNDPNIEWFNINNDA
+735 
-750 PAKPGKDS
+750 
-758 YAVLRI
+758 
-764 PDEEI
+764 EI

-810 GPIAKLFNL
+810 GPIAKLFKL

-896 PNIEWVDRQTGA
+896 PNVEWVDRQTGA

-918 PYLIVKEITNNQ
+918 PYLIVKGNTNNQ
-930 APVQPQVLPPLYEI
+930 APVQPQVLPPFPEI

-963 KVKLDDLLENDLLRL
+963 KVKIDDLLENDLLRL
-978 ISRKR
+978 ISRTR

-994 EPRPTPEFVAG
+994 EPRPTPEFVAA
-1005 LRGLSDALVNVG
+1005 LRGLADALMVVAN
-1017 SKAQRTGLPTLDFKD
+1017 KEKRTGMPTLDFKD

-1046 TSKQIDQIL
+1046 TAKQIDQIL
-1055 PRLRPLQEVNHQNA
+1055 PRLRPLQEVNQQNG
-1069 RVISDLMALNQLV
+1069 RVIVDLMTLNQVV
-1082 RIVGKESGIYANQWK
+1082 RILGKESGIYANQWK

-1107 DEKELLQDGISVINE
+1107 DEKALLQDGLSVINE

-1160 TIKLFHPADGKL
+1160 TIKLFPPADGKL

-1261 REYLIDQGFTG
+1261 REYLIDEGFTG

-1412 TATLPIDIALGAYL
+1412 SATLPIDIALGAYI
-1426 HGLGTYAKGIAQ
+1426 HGLGTYAKGIVQ

-1504 VLRLGKEQG
+1504 VLRLGQEQG

-1533 TLDNPGYLDPNNKN
+1533 TLDNPGVLDPNNKN

-1555 LWKTNNMSLKGAMSI
+1555 IWKTNNMSLKGAMSI

-1695 TKIQPFSRAIS
+1695 TEIPRISRGIA
-1706 GIGDAWQKAI
+1706 GIGNAWQKAI

-1722 RLLQMFNRAPV
+1722 RTLQMFNRAPV

-1743 PLFWAED
+1743 PLFWADD

-1792 YGSGPLNP
+1792 YGPGPLNP

-1825 GDWFPAVSLERLDQV
+1825 GDWFPAVSLERLDQI

-1866 SSIAT
+1866 SAT
-1871 GIAIAT
+1871 VIGIANAT
-1877 VTTGGGII
+1877 VTTGGGVI
-1885 DKTMFQGFNDLK
+1885 DKAMFQGWSSLK
-1897 KILSGLA
+1897 KILTGLA

-1915 PAARWVQNTA
+1915 PAARWVQDTA
-1925 AKMFIPYGGML
+1925 AKMIIPYGGML

-1992 FAPLFPKESAWLTNA
+1992 FSPLFPKESAWLTNA
-2007 LDPGNA
+2007 LDPSNA

-2057 KQNLLK
+2057 QQNLLK

-2121 IKEAKKVFLQFP
+2121 ITEAKKVFLQFP

>member
-233 AEDLITGLVQA
+233 VEDLITGLVQA
-244 GIQLRLLSKI
+244 GIQLRLLGKI

-264 LVTAPLKGQLG
+264 LVTAPLKGFKQSGIKGSRNIREKVNLAT
-275 QGLLKRGAGLT
+275 GLLKRGTGLT

-618 DQPAAEVTELSPDK
+618 DQPEEEVT
-632 AIDLR
+632 
-637 LFKEGKIDIYR
+637 
-648 DGPISIERINEQP
+648 
-661 PLNPTINVKAIED
+661 
-674 LGEIELKEFGFTK
+674 
-687 KEFSKLSI
+687 
-695 QKKVNLL
+695 
-702 RQSFEK
+702 
-708 TRRVLPPG
+708 
-716 NYELFGA
+716 
-723 TEKKRSIYARWF
+723 
-735 KNDPNIEWFNINNDA
+735 
-750 PAKPGKDS
+750 
-758 YAVLRI
+758 
-764 PDEEI
+764 EI

-896 PNIEWVDRQTGA
+896 PNVEWVDRQTGA

-930 APVQPQVLPPLYEI
+930 APVQPQVLPPFPEI

-963 KVKLDDLLENDLLRL
+963 KVKIDDLLENDLLRL
-978 ISRKR
+978 ISRTR

-994 EPRPTPEFVAG
+994 EPRPTPEFVAA
-1005 LRGLSDALVNVG
+1005 LRGLADALMVVAN
-1017 SKAQRTGLPTLDFKD
+1017 KEKRTGLPTLDFKD

-1046 TSKQIDQIL
+1046 TAKQIDQIL
-1055 PRLRPLQEVNHQNA
+1055 PRLRPLQEVNQQNG
-1069 RVISDLMALNQLV
+1069 RVIVDLMTLNQVV
-1082 RIVGKESGIYANQWK
+1082 RILGKESGIYANQWK

-1107 DEKELLQDGISVINE
+1107 DEKALLQDGLSVINE

-1261 REYLIDQGFTG
+1261 REYLIDEGFTG

-1412 TATLPIDIALGAYL
+1412 SATLPIDIALGAYI
-1426 HGLGTYAKGIAQ
+1426 HGLGTYAKGIVQ

-1504 VLRLGKEQG
+1504 VLRLGQEQG

-1533 TLDNPGYLDPNNKN
+1533 TLDNPGVLDPNNKN

-1555 LWKTNNMSLKGAMSI
+1555 IWKTNNMSLKGAMSI

-1695 TKIQPFSRAIS
+1695 TEIPRISRGIA
-1706 GIGDAWQKAI
+1706 GIGNAWQKAI

-1722 RLLQMFNRAPV
+1722 RTLQMFNRAPV

-1743 PLFWAED
+1743 PLFWADD

-1792 YGSGPLNP
+1792 YGPGPLNP

-1825 GDWFPAVSLERLDQV
+1825 GDWFPAVSLERLDQI

-1866 SSIAT
+1866 SAT
-1871 GIAIAT
+1871 VIGIANAT
-1877 VTTGGGII
+1877 VTTGGGVI
-1885 DKTMFQGFNDLK
+1885 DKTMFQGWSSLK
-1897 KILSGLA
+1897 KILTGLA

-1915 PAARWVQNTA
+1915 PAARWVQDTA
-1925 AKMFIPYGGML
+1925 AKMIIPYGGML

-1942 FDNQVRSIPASNPLN
+1942 LDNQVRSIPASNPLN

-2043 FSSKYGDKYLLTYE
+2043 FSSTYGDKYLLTYE
-2057 KQNLLK
+2057 QQNLLK

-2121 IKEAKKVFLQFP
+2121 ITEAKKVFLQFP

-2164 FEGSINY
+2164 FEDSINY

>member
-31 PEDEEP
+31 LEDEEP

-334 SFKNIADGIV
+334 SFKNIADGII

-493 PIEIREAYE
+493 PIKIREAYE
-502 NQLNVYNKAINKWD
+502 NELNVYNKAINKWD

-523 KEIKTF
+523 KEIKGF
-529 DTPVNKGKISEVLRQ
+529 DTEQTVKVSGKIVGDNTIQPPKELDLTTDTRGKGEFYHGAADEIELTEAGEFSTDQNIYGIGFYTTDDLVTAGKYQRKNRKIVGKDAQKTIYKIKEKTPIKFYDLDQPVPDDLKEFIKSYDDEFAYNIVAESVDSLGDNYTLGQLYDEIRGYANANDVSASVVSYEIFPDFEAYLKNQGFGGFIHQGGKKAGKGKRLHQVKIYWDPYNSINIE
-544 NLKKVAQSDAQA
+544 KVNV
-556 LRETDEVLKEASK
+556 RETPAVKPTGK
-569 ATGRKILPGTP
+569 AIPPGTP
-580 HPKIEGKVRGYD
+580 HPTIKGKVRGYD
-592 GRWVTEKYFNQ
+592 GRWVTKKYFDQ
-603 ITESRKGANEIRKQF
+603 VTEARKGADRIR
-618 DQPAAEVTELSPDK
+618 
-632 AIDLR
+632 
-637 LFKEGKIDIYR
+637 
-648 DGPISIERINEQP
+648 EQ
-661 PLNPTINVKAIED
+661 I
-674 LGEIELKEFGFTK
+674 
-687 KEFSKLSI
+687 
-695 QKKVNLL
+695 
-702 RQSFEK
+702 
-708 TRRVLPPG
+708 
-716 NYELFGA
+716 
-723 TEKKRSIYARWF
+723 
-735 KNDPNIEWFNINNDA
+735 
-750 PAKPGKDS
+750 
-758 YAVLRI
+758 
-764 PDEEI
+764 
-769 SWNDA
+769 
-774 LGLEDAAPIGT
+774 
-785 NIPRG
+785 
-790 EIAQTG
+790 
-796 AIFIERVDKGTGNT
+796 
-810 GPIAKLFNL
+810 
-819 PRSYDLVVMELKEL
+819 
-833 NAKQLKD
+833 
-840 LGITKAEIKELSP
+840 
-853 RKTISLLKKNFDDIR
+853 
-868 NKLLPGEYRM
+868 
-878 EGYSASR
+878 
-885 RRLFKQWFKDD
+885 
-896 PNIEWVDRQTGA
+896 
-908 ISRIEDEMSI
+908 
-918 PYLIVKEITNNQ
+918 NNQ
-930 APVQPQVLPPLYEI
+930 APVQPQVLPPFPEI

-1055 PRLRPLQEVNHQNA
+1055 PRLRPLQEVNQQNA
-1069 RVISDLMALNQLV
+1069 RVIADLMALNQVV
-1082 RIVGKESGIYANQWK
+1082 RILGKESGIYANQWK

-1160 TIKLFHPADGKL
+1160 TIQLFHPADEKL

-1261 REYLIDQGFTG
+1261 REYLIDEGFTG

-1412 TATLPIDIALGAYL
+1412 SATLPIDIALGAYI
-1426 HGLGTYAKGIAQ
+1426 HGLGTYAKGIVQ

-1458 QLYNQYRA
+1458 QLYNQYRV

-1504 VLRLGKEQG
+1504 VLRLGQEQG

-1533 TLDNPGYLDPNNKN
+1533 TLDNPGVLDPNNKN

-1555 LWKTNNMSLKGAMSI
+1555 IWKTNNMSLKGAMSI

-1591 LEKAEDLGYKWDS
+1591 LEKAEDLNYKWDS

-1633 MENGILKSETA
+1633 MKNGILKSETA

-1695 TKIQPFSRAIS
+1695 TEIPRISRGIA
-1706 GIGDAWQKAI
+1706 GIGNAWQKAI

-1792 YGSGPLNP
+1792 YGPGPLNP
-1800 IDNKNWREVNRIPG
+1800 IDNKNWREINRIPG

-1825 GDWFPAVSLERLDQV
+1825 GDWFPAVSLERLDQI

-1866 SSIAT
+1866 SAT
-1871 GIAIAT
+1871 VIGTAI

-1904 MPVDPTGDRIN
+1904 MPADPTGDRIN

-2043 FSSKYGDKYLLTYE
+2043 FSSKYGNKYLLTYE

-2095 LSRELGSGTRKDSAA
+2095 LSRELGSGTKQDSAA

>member
-31 PEDEEP
+31 PENEEP

-79 ATGEDGKLIWEER
+79 ATGEDGKLTWEER

-179 ASAMRNTLQEL
+179 ASAMRNQLQEL

-233 AEDLITGLVQA
+233 VEDLITGLVQA
-244 GIQLRLLSKI
+244 GIQLRLLGKI

-264 LVTAPLKGQLG
+264 LVTAPLKGFKQSGIKGSRNIREKVNLAT
-275 QGLLKRGAGLT
+275 GLLKRGTGLT

-334 SFKNIADGIV
+334 SFKNIADGII

-444 NNAKEAELK
+444 NNVKEAELK

-523 KEIKTF
+523 KEIKGF
-529 DTPVNKGKISEVLRQ
+529 DTEQTVKVSGKIVGDNTIQPPKELDLTTDTRGKGEFYHGAADEFELEEGLEFYNNSQNIYGDGFYSTDDLVTAGTYQKKNKKLVKTNANQTIYKITEKQPIKFYNLDENVSDTFKDFIDNINDSPYEDIVFRSTQDLGDTYTLGQLYDEIRAYANSNDVSPGSVSDGIFRQFEEYLRSQGFGGFIHQGGKKAGKGKRLHQVKIYWDPYNSINIE
-544 NLKKVAQSDAQA
+544 KVNV
-556 LRETDEVLKEASK
+556 RETPAVKPTGK
-569 ATGRKILPGTP
+569 AILPGTP
-580 HPKIEGKVRGYD
+580 DPKGKGKVRGYD
-592 GRWVTEKYFNQ
+592 GRWVTKKYFDQ
-603 ITESRKGANEIRKQF
+603 VTEARKGADRIR
-618 DQPAAEVTELSPDK
+618 
-632 AIDLR
+632 
-637 LFKEGKIDIYR
+637 
-648 DGPISIERINEQP
+648 EQ
-661 PLNPTINVKAIED
+661 I
-674 LGEIELKEFGFTK
+674 
-687 KEFSKLSI
+687 
-695 QKKVNLL
+695 
-702 RQSFEK
+702 
-708 TRRVLPPG
+708 
-716 NYELFGA
+716 
-723 TEKKRSIYARWF
+723 
-735 KNDPNIEWFNINNDA
+735 
-750 PAKPGKDS
+750 
-758 YAVLRI
+758 
-764 PDEEI
+764 
-769 SWNDA
+769 
-774 LGLEDAAPIGT
+774 
-785 NIPRG
+785 
-790 EIAQTG
+790 
-796 AIFIERVDKGTGNT
+796 
-810 GPIAKLFNL
+810 
-819 PRSYDLVVMELKEL
+819 
-833 NAKQLKD
+833 
-840 LGITKAEIKELSP
+840 
-853 RKTISLLKKNFDDIR
+853 
-868 NKLLPGEYRM
+868 
-878 EGYSASR
+878 
-885 RRLFKQWFKDD
+885 
-896 PNIEWVDRQTGA
+896 
-908 ISRIEDEMSI
+908 
-918 PYLIVKEITNNQ
+918 NNQ

-963 KVKLDDLLENDLLRL
+963 KVKIDDLLENDLLRL

-1017 SKAQRTGLPTLDFKD
+1017 SKAQRTGMPTLDFKD

-1046 TSKQIDQIL
+1046 TAKQIDEIL
-1055 PRLRPLQEVNHQNA
+1055 PRLRPLQEVNQQNG
-1069 RVISDLMALNQLV
+1069 RVIADLMALNQVV
-1082 RIVGKESGIYANQWK
+1082 RILGKESGIYANQWK

-1145 INGTVTF
+1145 INGTVTY
-1152 GNASVLAD
+1152 GNASVLSD
-1160 TIKLFHPADGKL
+1160 TLQLFYPADGKL

-1209 LSGDTLSNKDSQ
+1209 LSGNTLSNKDSQ

-1261 REYLIDQGFTG
+1261 KEYLIDQGFTG

-1367 VDFAKSISKANMYSL
+1367 VDFAKSISKASMYSL
-1382 TRDMMLS
+1382 TRDMILS
-1389 YYSGSLLFSPS
+1389 HYSASLLFSPS

-1412 TATLPIDIALGAYL
+1412 TATLPIDIALGAYI

-1871 GIAIAT
+1871 GIAHAT

-2007 LDPGNA
+2007 LDPGNT

-2043 FSSKYGDKYLLTYE
+2043 FSSTYGDKYLLTYE
-2057 KQNLLK
+2057 QQNLLK

-2121 IKEAKKVFLQFP
+2121 IKEAKKVFLQLP

>member
-31 PEDEEP
+31 PENEEP

-233 AEDLITGLVQA
+233 VEDLITGLVQA
-244 GIQLRLLSKI
+244 GIQLRLLSKL
-254 GIPTIPGTKG
+254 GIPTIPGTKD
-264 LVTAPLKGQLG
+264 LVTAPLKGQPG
-275 QGLLKRGAGLT
+275 QGLLKRGTGLY
-286 LEGME
+286 LEGIE

-334 SFKNIADGIV
+334 SFKNIADGII

-478 TDKRTGESI
+478 TDTRTGESI

-523 KEIKTF
+523 KEIKGF
-529 DTPVNKGKISEVLRQ
+529 DTEQTVKVSGKIVGD
-544 NLKKVAQSDAQA
+544 N
-556 LRETDEVLKEASK
+556 T
-569 ATGRKILPGTP
+569 I
-580 HPKIEGKVRGYD
+580 
-592 GRWVTEKYFNQ
+592 
-603 ITESRKGANEIRKQF
+603 
-618 DQPAAEVTELSPDK
+618 
-632 AIDLR
+632 
-637 LFKEGKIDIYR
+637 
-648 DGPISIERINEQP
+648 QP
-661 PLNPTINVKAIED
+661 PKELD
-674 LGEIELKEFGFTK
+674 LTTDTRGKGEFYHGAADEIELTEAGEFSTDQNIYGIGFYTTDDLVTAGKYQRKNRKIVGKDAQKTIYKIKEKTPIKFYDLDQPVPDDLKEFIKSYDDEFAYNIVAESVDSLGDNYTLGQLYDEIRGYANANDVSSSVVSYEIFPDFEAYLKNQGFGGFIHQGGK
-687 KEFSKLSI
+687 KAGKGKRLHQVRIYWDPYNSI
-695 QKKVNLL
+695 NIEKVNVSETPLV
-702 RQSFEK
+702 K
-708 TRRVLPPG
+708 
-716 NYELFGA
+716 
-723 TEKKRSIYARWF
+723 
-735 KNDPNIEWFNINNDA
+735 PNRKPTDEMTVVENIQGSSLSY
-750 PAKPGKDS
+750 PDS
-758 YAVLRI
+758 
-764 PDEEI
+764 PK
-769 SWNDA
+769 
-774 LGLEDAAPIGT
+774 IGT
-785 NIPRG
+785 KIPRG
-790 EIAQTG
+790 ETAQSG
-796 AIFIERVDKGTGNT
+796 AVFIERVDKGTGQT
-810 GPIAKLFNL
+810 GPMAKVFNL
-819 PRSYDLVVMELKEL
+819 PNTYDLAILELKEL
-833 NAKQLKD
+833 NTTQLAE
-840 LGITKAEIKELSP
+840 LGIKKADIAKLTP
-853 RKTISLLKKNFDDIR
+853 RKTINLLKKNFDNVRKD
-868 NKLLPGEYRM
+868 LLPGEYRM
-878 EGYSASR
+878 EGYSESR
-885 RRLFKQWFKDD
+885 RKLYKKWFKDD
-896 PNIEWVDRQTGA
+896 PNVEWVDRQTGA
-908 ISRIEDEMSI
+908 NSKIEDEMSI
-918 PYLIVKEITNNQ
+918 PYLIVKGNTNNQ
-930 APVQPQVLPPLYEI
+930 APVQPQVLPPFPEI

-1046 TSKQIDQIL
+1046 TAKQIDQIL
-1055 PRLRPLQEVNHQNA
+1055 PRLRPLQEVNQQNA
-1069 RVISDLMALNQLV
+1069 RVISDLMALNQVV
-1082 RIVGKESGIYANQWK
+1082 RILGKESGIYANQWK

-1160 TIKLFHPADGKL
+1160 TIQLFHPADGKL

-1412 TATLPIDIALGAYL
+1412 SATLPIDIALGAYI
-1426 HGLGTYAKGIAQ
+1426 HGLGTYAKGIVQ

-1485 NASNRSYVEHIKES
+1485 NSSNRSYVEHIKES

-1504 VLRLGKEQG
+1504 VLRLGQEQG

-1528 TMRES
+1528 AMRES
-1533 TLDNPGYLDPNNKN
+1533 TLDNPGVLDPNNKN

-1555 LWKTNNMSLKGAMSI
+1555 IWKTNNMSLKGAMSI

-1611 TKNAAERLREISQD
+1611 TKNAAERLRDISQD
-1625 VLRKDGSI
+1625 VLKKDGSI
-1633 MENGILKSETA
+1633 MKDGILKSETA

-1651 NYTSDLWATPEA
+1651 NYTYDLWATPEA

-1695 TKIQPFSRAIS
+1695 TEIPRISRGIA
-1706 GIGDAWQKAI
+1706 GIGNAWQKAI

-1743 PLFWAED
+1743 PLFWADD

-1792 YGSGPLNP
+1792 YGPGPLNP

-1825 GDWFPAVSLERLDQV
+1825 GDWFPAVSLERLDQI

-1866 SSIAT
+1866 SAT
-1871 GIAIAT
+1871 VIGIANAT
-1877 VTTGGGII
+1877 VTTGGGVI
-1885 DKTMFQGFNDLK
+1885 DKAMFQGWSSLK
-1897 KILSGLA
+1897 KILTGLA

-1915 PAARWVQNTA
+1915 PAARWVQDTA
-1925 AKMFIPYGGML
+1925 AKMIIPYGGML

-1957 ETFNRIKNQVTGY
+1957 ETFNRIKNQLTGY

-2013 FPYKSSSPVYDV
+2013 FPYKSSSPVHDV

-2057 KQNLLK
+2057 QQNLLK

-2121 IKEAKKVFLQFP
+2121 ITEAKKVFLQFP